1 MTRFVQPR
9 VKDGAVF
16 LCYDRM
22 SAAVW
27 PLGRVGQLAH
37 DWQRCGT
44 LEAAAMEE
52 QGEKNIMAMRDKIE
66 HAIQNQPCTVKDLKS
81 KFGGDRGSDRKVM
94 EAVDQLV
101 HEAVICQRQ
110 GVFFTVRSG
119 RADKAL
125 LCKVVKLGKNFAFVM
140 LEDGTSDIFI
150 PGRFTR
156 GAMPG
161 DIVLVEKFEHPRVE
175 GSDEGEILA
184 ILEEKNDLVG
194 TARRIEG
201 RLKFVPD
208 DCPAISMQ
216 MMRDCEGG
224 AKDGDK
230 VAVEILQRGNR
241 QEDHRVGVAMR
252 FGSSDE
258 AKRCAKALLYAQDI
272 RSRFPDKVREEA
284 KKLENAE
291 VSEKD
296 TEGRMDLRALPIFTI
311 DSAETKDIDD
321 AISLTKTPEGGFELG
336 VHIADVSNYV
346 KPGSELDNEA
356 FNRATSVYYADQVVP
371 MLPKQLSN
379 GICSLNEG
387 VLRLAFS
394 CLMHLDKDGNL
405 IDYRF
410 VKSIIRSRVK
420 GVYSEINALLAGS
433 ADDELKGKYHEVL
446 SQLPAMKELY
456 GHRARLRKER
466 GCMDIE
472 SGEVKLILDED
483 GHCIDV
489 KKRTSG
495 ESEAMIEEFMLLA
508 NQCAAHFARVKQIP
522 FVYRVH
528 EEPNAEK
535 LERLHTLLQA
545 CGINDH
551 FAKDV
556 PTPKELSAILEGVR
570 GGPYEQIINTGMLR
584 CMSKAV
590 YEEKP
595 KGHYGLVLK
604 DYAHFTSP
612 IRRYPDLAIHR
623 IMTAQLKGMDKD
635 TMVLRYSDFAEK
647 ASKQSSER
655 EIIAMQIERKAEDCY
670 KAEYARRHL
679 GECYEGRISGVTQR
693 GLFIELDN
701 GVEGFVPASSL
712 TPSGTM
718 LTEGIRL
725 SDPVSGKN
733 WSLGDTMMI
742 TIVRADVN
750 LGKIDFEVAP
760 ASTK

>member
-1 MTRFVQPR
+1 
-9 VKDGAVF
+9 
-16 LCYDRM
+16 
-22 SAAVW
+22 
-27 PLGRVGQLAH
+27 
-37 DWQRCGT
+37 
-44 LEAAAMEE
+44 
-52 QGEKNIMAMRDKIE
+52 
-66 HAIQNQPCTVKDLKS
+66 
-81 KFGGDRGSDRKVM
+81 M
-94 EAVDQLV
+94 EALDELV
-101 HEAVICQRQ
+101 REAVVCQRQ

-150 PGRFTR
+150 PGRFTK

-161 DIVLVEKFEHPRVE
+161 DDVLVEKFEHPRVE
-175 GSDEGEILA
+175 GSDEGAILA
-184 ILEEKNDLVG
+184 ILTEKNDLVG
-194 TARRIEG
+194 TVRRVEG
-201 RLKFVPD
+201 RLRFVPD
-208 DCPAISMQ
+208 DCPAITMPLA
-216 MMRDCEGG
+216 RDCEGG

-230 VAVEILQRGNR
+230 VAVEILNRGNR

-258 AKRCAKALLYAQDI
+258 AKRCAKALLYAKDI
-272 RSRFPDKVREEA
+272 RTRFPDKVRDEA
-284 KKLENAE
+284 KKFEGAE

-296 TEGRMDLRALPIFTI
+296 CEGRMDLRALPIFTI

-321 AISLTKTPEGGFELG
+321 AISLTRTSDGGFELG

-346 KPGSELDNEA
+346 KPGTELDNEA
-356 FNRATSVYYADQVVP
+356 FSRATSVYYADQVVP
-371 MLPKQLSN
+371 MLPKALSN
-379 GICSLNEG
+379 GICSLNENE
-387 VLRLAFS
+387 LRLAFS
-394 CLMHLDKDGNL
+394 CLMRLDKEGNL
-405 IDYRF
+405 TDYRF

-420 GVYSEINALLAGS
+420 GVYSEINALLAGT
-433 ADDELKGKYHEVL
+433 ADTEIKAKYADVID
-446 SQLPAMKELY
+446 QLPAMKELY

-472 SGEVKLILDED
+472 SGEVKLILDEN
-483 GHCIDV
+483 GRCIDV

-495 ESEAMIEEFMLLA
+495 ESESMIEEFMLLA

-535 LERLHTLLQA
+535 LERLHALLQA

-556 PTPKELSAILEGVR
+556 PAPKELSAILEGVR
-570 GGPYEQIINTGMLR
+570 GTPYEQIINTGMLR
-584 CMSKAV
+584 CMSKAL

-623 IMTAQLKGMDKD
+623 IMTDMLKGTEKE
-635 TMVLRYSDFAEK
+635 TMILRYTDFAER

-655 EIIAMQIERKAEDCY
+655 EVIAMQIERKAEDCY

-679 GECYEGRISGVTQR
+679 GECYEGTISGVTQR

-712 TPSGTM
+712 TPSGTS
-718 LTEGIRL
+718 LTEGVRL
-725 SDPVSGKN
+725 TDPASGKT
-733 WSLGDTMMI
+733 WSLGDKMMI

-760 ASTK
+760 AAKA

>member
-1 MTRFVQPR
+1 
-9 VKDGAVF
+9 
-16 LCYDRM
+16 M
-22 SAAVW
+22 S
-27 PLGRVGQLAH
+27 
-37 DWQRCGT
+37 
-44 LEAAAMEE
+44 
-52 QGEKNIMAMRDKIE
+52 MRDKIE
-66 HAIQNQPCTVKDLKS
+66 HAIQNQPCTVKELKQ
-81 KFGGDRGSDRKVM
+81 KFGGERGADRKVM
-94 EAVDQLV
+94 EALDELV
-101 HEAVICQRQ
+101 REAVVCQRQ

-150 PGRFTR
+150 PGRFTK

-161 DIVLVEKFEHPRVE
+161 DDVLVEKFEHPRVE
-175 GSDEGEILA
+175 GSDEGAILA
-184 ILEEKNDLVG
+184 ILTEKNDLVG
-194 TARRIEG
+194 TVRRVEG
-201 RLKFVPD
+201 RLRFVPD
-208 DCPAISMQ
+208 DCPAITMPLA
-216 MMRDCEGG
+216 RDCEGG

-230 VAVEILQRGNR
+230 VAVEILNRGSR

-258 AKRCAKALLYAQDI
+258 AKRCAKALLYAKDI
-272 RSRFPDKVREEA
+272 RTRFPDKVRDEA
-284 KKLENAE
+284 KKFEGAE

-296 TEGRMDLRALPIFTI
+296 CEGRMDLRALPIFTI

-321 AISLTKTPEGGFELG
+321 AISLTRTSDGGFELG

-346 KPGSELDNEA
+346 KPGTELDNEA
-356 FNRATSVYYADQVVP
+356 FSRATSVYYADQVVP
-371 MLPKQLSN
+371 MLPKALSN
-379 GICSLNEG
+379 GICSLNENE
-387 VLRLAFS
+387 LRLAFS
-394 CLMHLDKDGNL
+394 CLMRLDKEGNL
-405 IDYRF
+405 TDYRF

-420 GVYSEINALLAGS
+420 GVYSEINALLAGT
-433 ADDELKGKYHEVL
+433 ADAEIKAKYADVID
-446 SQLPAMKELY
+446 QLPAMKELY

-472 SGEVKLILDED
+472 SGEVKLILDEN
-483 GHCIDV
+483 GRCIDV

-495 ESEAMIEEFMLLA
+495 ESESMIEEFMLLA

-535 LERLHTLLQA
+535 LERLHALLQA

-570 GGPYEQIINTGMLR
+570 GTPYEQIVNTGMLR
-584 CMSKAV
+584 CMSKAL

-623 IMTAQLKGMDKD
+623 IMTDLLKGTEKE
-635 TMVLRYSDFAEK
+635 TIILRYTDFAER

-655 EIIAMQIERKAEDCY
+655 EVIAMQIERKAEDCY

-679 GECYEGRISGVTQR
+679 GECYEGTISGVTQR

-712 TPSGTM
+712 TPSGTS
-718 LTEGIRL
+718 LTEGVRL
-725 SDPVSGKN
+725 TDPASGKT
-733 WSLGDTMMI
+733 WSLGDRMMI
-742 TIVRADVN
+742 TIVRTDVN

-760 ASTK
+760 AAKA

>member
-1 MTRFVQPR
+1 
-9 VKDGAVF
+9 
-16 LCYDRM
+16 
-22 SAAVW
+22 
-27 PLGRVGQLAH
+27 
-37 DWQRCGT
+37 
-44 LEAAAMEE
+44 
-52 QGEKNIMAMRDKIE
+52 MRDKIE
-66 HAIQNQPCTVKDLKS
+66 HAIQNQPCTVKELKQ
-81 KFGGDRGSDRKVM
+81 KFGGERGADRKVM
-94 EAVDQLV
+94 EALDELV
-101 HEAVICQRQ
+101 REAVVCQRQ

-150 PGRFTR
+150 PGRFTK

-161 DIVLVEKFEHPRVE
+161 DDVLVEKFEHPRVE
-175 GSDEGEILA
+175 GSDEGAILA
-184 ILEEKNDLVG
+184 ILTEKNDLVG
-194 TARRIEG
+194 TVRRVEG
-201 RLKFVPD
+201 RLRFVPD
-208 DCPAISMQ
+208 DCPAITMPLA
-216 MMRDCEGG
+216 RDCEGG

-230 VAVEILQRGNR
+230 VAVEILNRGNR

-258 AKRCAKALLYAQDI
+258 AKRCAKALLYAKDI
-272 RSRFPDKVREEA
+272 RTRFPDKVRDEA
-284 KKLENAE
+284 KKFEGAE

-296 TEGRMDLRALPIFTI
+296 CEGRMDLRTLPIFTI

-321 AISLTKTPEGGFELG
+321 AISLTRTSDGGFELG

-346 KPGSELDNEA
+346 KPGTELDNEA
-356 FNRATSVYYADQVVP
+356 FSRATSVYYADQVVP
-371 MLPKQLSN
+371 MLPKALSN
-379 GICSLNEG
+379 GICSLNENE
-387 VLRLAFS
+387 LRLAFS
-394 CLMHLDKDGNL
+394 CLMRLDKDGGL
-405 IDYRF
+405 TDYRF

-420 GVYSEINALLAGS
+420 GVYSEINALLAGT
-433 ADDELKGKYHEVL
+433 ADAEIKAKYADVID
-446 SQLPAMKELY
+446 QLPAMKELY

-472 SGEVKLILDED
+472 SGEVKLILDEN
-483 GHCIDV
+483 GRCIDV

-495 ESEAMIEEFMLLA
+495 ESESMIEEFMLLA

-535 LERLHTLLQA
+535 LERLHALLQA

-570 GGPYEQIINTGMLR
+570 GTPYEQIINTGMLR
-584 CMSKAV
+584 CMSKAL

-623 IMTAQLKGMDKD
+623 IMTDMLKGTEKE
-635 TMVLRYSDFAEK
+635 TMILRYTDFAER

-655 EIIAMQIERKAEDCY
+655 EVIAMQIERKAEDCY

-679 GECYEGRISGVTQR
+679 GECYEGTISGVTQR

-712 TPSGTM
+712 TPSGTS
-718 LTEGIRL
+718 LTEGVRL
-725 SDPVSGKN
+725 TDPASGKT
-733 WSLGDTMMI
+733 WSLGDKMMI

-760 ASTK
+760 AAKA

>member
-1 MTRFVQPR
+1 
-9 VKDGAVF
+9 
-16 LCYDRM
+16 
-22 SAAVW
+22 
-27 PLGRVGQLAH
+27 
-37 DWQRCGT
+37 
-44 LEAAAMEE
+44 
-52 QGEKNIMAMRDKIE
+52 MRDKIE
-66 HAIQNQPCTVKDLKS
+66 HAIQNQPCTVKELKQ
-81 KFGGDRGSDRKVM
+81 KFGGERGADRKVM
-94 EAVDQLV
+94 EALDELV
-101 HEAVICQRQ
+101 REAVVCQRQ

-150 PGRFTR
+150 PGRFTK

-161 DIVLVEKFEHPRVE
+161 DDVLVEKFEHPRVE
-175 GSDEGEILA
+175 GSDEGAILA
-184 ILEEKNDLVG
+184 ILTEKNDLVG
-194 TARRIEG
+194 TVRRVEG
-201 RLKFVPD
+201 RLRFVPD
-208 DCPAISMQ
+208 DCPAITMPLA
-216 MMRDCEGG
+216 RDCEGG

-230 VAVEILQRGNR
+230 VAVEILNRGSR

-258 AKRCAKALLYAQDI
+258 AKRCAKALLYAKDI
-272 RSRFPDKVREEA
+272 RTRFPDKVRDEA
-284 KKLENAE
+284 KKFEGAE

-296 TEGRMDLRALPIFTI
+296 CEGRMDLRALPIFTI

-321 AISLTKTPEGGFELG
+321 AISLTRTSDGGFELG

-346 KPGSELDNEA
+346 KPGTELDNEA
-356 FNRATSVYYADQVVP
+356 FSRATSVYYADQVVP
-371 MLPKQLSN
+371 MLPKALSN
-379 GICSLNEG
+379 GICSLNENE
-387 VLRLAFS
+387 LRLAFS
-394 CLMHLDKDGNL
+394 CLMRLDKEGNL
-405 IDYRF
+405 TDYRF

-420 GVYSEINALLAGS
+420 GVYSEINALLAGT
-433 ADDELKGKYHEVL
+433 ADAEIKAKYADVID
-446 SQLPAMKELY
+446 QLPAMKELY
-456 GHRARLRKER
+456 GHRARLRRER

-472 SGEVKLILDED
+472 SGEVKLILDEN
-483 GHCIDV
+483 GRCIDV

-495 ESEAMIEEFMLLA
+495 ESESMIEEFMLLA

-535 LERLHTLLQA
+535 LERLHALLQA

-570 GGPYEQIINTGMLR
+570 GTPYEQIINTGMLR
-584 CMSKAV
+584 CMSKAL

-623 IMTAQLKGMDKD
+623 IMTDLLKGTEKE
-635 TMVLRYSDFAEK
+635 TMILRYTDFSER

-655 EIIAMQIERKAEDCY
+655 EVIAMQIERKAEDCY

-679 GECYEGRISGVTQR
+679 GECYEGTISGVTQR

-712 TPSGTM
+712 TPSGTS
-718 LTEGIRL
+718 LTEGVRL
-725 SDPVSGKN
+725 TDPASGKT
-733 WSLGDTMMI
+733 WSLGDRMMI

-760 ASTK
+760 AAKA

>member
-1 MTRFVQPR
+1 
-9 VKDGAVF
+9 
-16 LCYDRM
+16 
-22 SAAVW
+22 
-27 PLGRVGQLAH
+27 
-37 DWQRCGT
+37 
-44 LEAAAMEE
+44 
-52 QGEKNIMAMRDKIE
+52 MAIRDKIE
-66 HAIQNQPCTVKDLKS
+66 HAIQMQPCTVKTLKAR
-81 KFGGDRGSDRKVM
+81 FGGDRAADRKVM
-94 EAVDQLV
+94 EALDELV
-101 HEAVICQRQ
+101 RQAVVCQRQ

-119 RADKAL
+119 RAEKAL

-140 LEDGTSDIFI
+140 LEDGQSDVFI

-161 DIVLVEKFEHPRVE
+161 DQVLVEKFAHPRVE

-184 ILEEKNDLVG
+184 ILTEHNNLVG
-194 TARRIEG
+194 TAKRIDG

-216 MMRDCEGG
+216 LMRGSEGG

-230 VAVEILQRGNR
+230 VAVEILQRGTR
-241 QEDHRVGVAMR
+241 QEDHRVGVTMR
-252 FGSSDE
+252 FGSADE

-272 RSRFPDKVREEA
+272 RGRFPEEVREEA
-284 KKLENAE
+284 KKLEDAA
-291 VSEKD
+291 VSEAD
-296 TEGRMDLRALPIFTI
+296 TKGRLDLRGLPIFTI
-311 DSAETKDIDD
+311 DSASTKDIDD
-321 AISLTKTPEGGFELG
+321 AISLTRTPEGGFELG
-336 VHIADVSNYV
+336 VHIADVSHYV
-346 KPGSELDNEA
+346 RPGTETDNEA
-356 FNRATSVYYADQVVP
+356 FRCATSVYYADQVVP
-371 MLPKQLSN
+371 MLPKALSN

-387 VLRLAFS
+387 ELRLAFS
-394 CLMHLDKDGNL
+394 CLMRLDNNGEL
-405 IDYRF
+405 TDYRF
-410 VKSIIRSRVK
+410 VKSVIRSRVK

-433 ADDELKGKYHEVL
+433 TDPELQAKYAEV
-446 SQLPAMKELY
+446 SEQLPAMKELY
-456 GHRARLRKER
+456 GHRARLRRER

-472 SGEVKLILDED
+472 SGEVKLILDEE
-483 GHCIDV
+483 GRCIDV
-489 KKRTSG
+489 QKRTSG

-535 LERLHTLLQA
+535 LERLHALLTA

-556 PTPKELSAILEGVR
+556 PAPKELSAILEGVR
-570 GGPYEQIINTGMLR
+570 GTAYEQIINTGMLR
-584 CMSKAV
+584 CMSKAQ
-590 YEEKP
+590 YEAKP

-623 IMTAQLKGMDKD
+623 ILTDLLSGTDKETMT
-635 TMVLRYSDFAEK
+635 LRYTDFAEQ
-647 ASKQSSER
+647 AAKQSSER
-655 EIIAMQIERKAEDCY
+655 EVIAMQIERKAEDCY

-679 GECYEGRISGVTQR
+679 GGSYEGSISGVTQR
-693 GLFIELDN
+693 GLFVEMDN

-712 TPSGTM
+712 TAAGTL

-733 WSLGDTMMI
+733 WNLGDRMMI

-750 LGKIDFEVAP
+750 LGKVDFEP
-760 ASTK
+760 AQAKG

>member
-1 MTRFVQPR
+1 
-9 VKDGAVF
+9 
-16 LCYDRM
+16 
-22 SAAVW
+22 
-27 PLGRVGQLAH
+27 
-37 DWQRCGT
+37 
-44 LEAAAMEE
+44 
-52 QGEKNIMAMRDKIE
+52 MRDKIE
-66 HAIQNQPCTVKDLKS
+66 HAIQNQPCTVKELKQ
-81 KFGGDRGSDRKVM
+81 KFGGERGADRKVM
-94 EAVDQLV
+94 EALDELV
-101 HEAVICQRQ
+101 REAVVCQRQ

-150 PGRFTR
+150 PGRFTK

-161 DIVLVEKFEHPRVE
+161 DDVLVEKFEHPRVE
-175 GSDEGEILA
+175 GSDEGAILA
-184 ILEEKNDLVG
+184 ILTEKNDLVG
-194 TARRIEG
+194 TVRRVEG
-201 RLKFVPD
+201 RLRFVPD
-208 DCPAISMQ
+208 DCPAITMPLA
-216 MMRDCEGG
+216 RDCEGG

-230 VAVEILQRGNR
+230 VAVEILNRGNR

-258 AKRCAKALLYAQDI
+258 AKRCAKALLYAKDI
-272 RSRFPDKVREEA
+272 RTRFPDKVRDEA
-284 KKLENAE
+284 KKFEGAE

-296 TEGRMDLRALPIFTI
+296 CEGRMDLRALPIFTI

-321 AISLTKTPEGGFELG
+321 AISLTRTSDGGFELG

-346 KPGSELDNEA
+346 KPGTELDNEA
-356 FNRATSVYYADQVVP
+356 FSRATSVYYADQVVP
-371 MLPKQLSN
+371 MLPKALSN
-379 GICSLNEG
+379 GICSLNENE
-387 VLRLAFS
+387 LRLAFS
-394 CLMHLDKDGNL
+394 CLMRLDKEGNL
-405 IDYRF
+405 TDYRF

-420 GVYSEINALLAGS
+420 GVYSEINALLAGT
-433 ADDELKGKYHEVL
+433 ADAEIKAKYADVID
-446 SQLPAMKELY
+446 QLPAMKELY

-535 LERLHTLLQA
+535 LERLHALLQA

-570 GGPYEQIINTGMLR
+570 GTPYEQIINTGMLR
-584 CMSKAV
+584 CMSKAL

-623 IMTAQLKGMDKD
+623 IMTDMLKGTEKE
-635 TMVLRYSDFAEK
+635 TMILRYTDFAER

-655 EIIAMQIERKAEDCY
+655 EVIAMQIERKAEDCY

-679 GECYEGRISGVTQR
+679 GECYEGTISGVTQR

-712 TPSGTM
+712 TPSGTS
-718 LTEGIRL
+718 LTEGVRL
-725 SDPVSGKN
+725 TDPASGKT
-733 WSLGDTMMI
+733 WSLGDKMMI

-760 ASTK
+760 AAKA

>member
-1 MTRFVQPR
+1 MT
-9 VKDGAVF
+9 
-16 LCYDRM
+16 
-22 SAAVW
+22 
-27 PLGRVGQLAH
+27 PLQ
-37 DWQRCGT
+37 
-44 LEAAAMEE
+44 
-52 QGEKNIMAMRDKIE
+52 KNILAACKHRPQTLRE
-66 HAIQNQPCTVKDLKS
+66 LQNALQVDNSRLRNTVTGMVATGMLSARNGTYVPGFAVMENTDAPAGIPCTL
-81 KFGGDRGSDRKVM
+81 
-94 EAVDQLV
+94 
-101 HEAVICQRQ
+101 
-110 GVFFTVRSG
+110 
-119 RADKAL
+119 
-125 LCKVVKLGKNFAFVM
+125 VKLAARFGFASRD
-140 LEDGTSDIFI
+140 DGTGDIFI
-150 PGRFTR
+150 PGRALH
-156 GAMPG
+156 GAMPQ
-161 DIVLVEKFEHPRVE
+161 DKIIIKLFDHPRVE
-175 GSDEGEILA
+175 GSAEGEVVEVTTPHNTFA
-184 ILEEKNDLVG
+184 G
-194 TARRIEG
+194 TIVLTEDG
-201 RLKFVPD
+201 RLAVEPD
-208 DCPAISMQ
+208 GC
-216 MMRDCEGG
+216 RDVRIVLDKKGVNG
-224 AKDGDK
+224 AQLGDK
-230 VAVEILQRGNR
+230 VGAILTNRGQRHM
-241 QEDHRVGVAMR
+241 DHRCAVAER
-252 FGSSDE
+252 FGTSDRAAE
-258 AKRCAKALLYAQDI
+258 CAKAVLYGRDVRQE
-272 RSRFPDKVREEA
+272 FPEEVLA
-284 KKLENAE
+284 EAHAYDNALIDPAE
-291 VSEKD
+291 AAH
-296 TEGRMDLRALPIFTI
+296 RADLRGLPIFTI

-321 AISLTKTPEGGFELG
+321 AISLMKTQNGGYELG
-336 VHIADVSNYV
+336 VHIADVSHYV
-346 KPGSELDNEA
+346 RPDTALDKEA
-356 FNRATSVYYADQVVP
+356 YERATSIYYADKVIP
-371 MLPKQLSN
+371 MLPTQLSN

-387 VLRLAFS
+387 EERLAFS
-394 CLMHLDKDGNL
+394 CLMQLDESGN
-405 IDYRF
+405 IHSYQF
-410 VKSIIRSRVK
+410 VKSVIRSRVK
-420 GVYSEINALLAGS
+420 GVYKEINALLDGS
-433 ADDELKGKYHEVL
+433 NDPALVTKYKDVMA
-446 SQLPAMKELY
+446 QLPAMTELY
-456 GHRARLRKER
+456 EKRLALRKAR
-466 GCMDIE
+466 GAMDIE
-472 SGEVKLILDED
+472 SDEAKLVMDEEGRCVD
-483 GHCIDV
+483 IV
-489 KKRTSG
+489 KRTRG
-495 ESEAMIEEFMLLA
+495 VSECMIEEFMLLA

-760 ASTK
+760 ASAK

>member
-1 MTRFVQPR
+1 
-9 VKDGAVF
+9 
-16 LCYDRM
+16 
-22 SAAVW
+22 
-27 PLGRVGQLAH
+27 
-37 DWQRCGT
+37 
-44 LEAAAMEE
+44 
-52 QGEKNIMAMRDKIE
+52 MRDKIE
-66 HAIQNQPCTVKDLKS
+66 HAIQNQPCTVKELKQ
-81 KFGGDRGSDRKVM
+81 KFGGERGADRKVM
-94 EAVDQLV
+94 EALDELV
-101 HEAVICQRQ
+101 REAVVCQRQ

-150 PGRFTR
+150 PGRFTK

-161 DIVLVEKFEHPRVE
+161 DDVLVEKFEHPRVE
-175 GSDEGEILA
+175 GSDEGAILA
-184 ILEEKNDLVG
+184 ILTEKNDLVG
-194 TARRIEG
+194 TVRRVEG
-201 RLKFVPD
+201 RLRFVPD
-208 DCPAISMQ
+208 DCPAITMPLA
-216 MMRDCEGG
+216 RDCEGG

-230 VAVEILQRGNR
+230 VAVEILNRGNR

-258 AKRCAKALLYAQDI
+258 AKRCAKALLYAKDI
-272 RSRFPDKVREEA
+272 RTRFPDKVRDEA
-284 KKLENAE
+284 KKFEGAE

-296 TEGRMDLRALPIFTI
+296 CEGRMDLRALPIFTI

-321 AISLTKTPEGGFELG
+321 AISLTRTSDGGFELG

-346 KPGSELDNEA
+346 KPGTELDNEA
-356 FNRATSVYYADQVVP
+356 FSRATSVYYADQVVP
-371 MLPKQLSN
+371 MLPKALSN
-379 GICSLNEG
+379 GICSLNENE
-387 VLRLAFS
+387 LRLAFS
-394 CLMHLDKDGNL
+394 CLMRLDKEGNL
-405 IDYRF
+405 TDYRF

-420 GVYSEINALLAGS
+420 GVYSEINALLAGT
-433 ADDELKGKYHEVL
+433 ADAEIKAKYADVID
-446 SQLPAMKELY
+446 QLPAMKELY

-472 SGEVKLILDED
+472 SGEVKLILDEN
-483 GHCIDV
+483 GRCIDV

-495 ESEAMIEEFMLLA
+495 ESESMIEEFMLLA

-535 LERLHTLLQA
+535 LERLHALLQA

-570 GGPYEQIINTGMLR
+570 GTPYEQIINTGMLR
-584 CMSKAV
+584 CMSKAL

-623 IMTAQLKGMDKD
+623 IMTDMLKGTEKE
-635 TMVLRYSDFAEK
+635 TMILRYTDFAER

-655 EIIAMQIERKAEDCY
+655 EVIAMQIERKAEDCY

-679 GECYEGRISGVTQR
+679 GECYEGTISGVTQR

-712 TPSGTM
+712 TPSGTS
-718 LTEGIRL
+718 LTEGVRL
-725 SDPVSGKN
+725 TDPASGKT
-733 WSLGDTMMI
+733 WSLGDKMMI

-750 LGKIDFEVAP
+750 LGKIDFEAAP
-760 ASTK
+760 AAKA

>member
-1 MTRFVQPR
+1 
-9 VKDGAVF
+9 
-16 LCYDRM
+16 M
-22 SAAVW
+22 S
-27 PLGRVGQLAH
+27 
-37 DWQRCGT
+37 
-44 LEAAAMEE
+44 
-52 QGEKNIMAMRDKIE
+52 MRDKIE
-66 HAIQNQPCTVKDLKS
+66 HAIQNQPCTVKELKQ
-81 KFGGDRGSDRKVM
+81 KFGGERGADRKVM
-94 EAVDQLV
+94 EALDELV
-101 HEAVICQRQ
+101 REAVVCQRQ

-150 PGRFTR
+150 PGRFTK

-161 DIVLVEKFEHPRVE
+161 DDVLVEKFEHPRVE
-175 GSDEGEILA
+175 GSDEGAILA
-184 ILEEKNDLVG
+184 ILTEKNDLVG
-194 TARRIEG
+194 TVRRVEG
-201 RLKFVPD
+201 RLRFVPD
-208 DCPAISMQ
+208 DCPAITMPLA
-216 MMRDCEGG
+216 RDCEGG

-230 VAVEILQRGNR
+230 VAVEILNRGNR

-258 AKRCAKALLYAQDI
+258 AKRCAKALLYAKDI
-272 RSRFPDKVREEA
+272 RTRFPDKVRDEA
-284 KKLENAE
+284 KKFEGAE

-296 TEGRMDLRALPIFTI
+296 CEGRMDLRALPIFTI

-321 AISLTKTPEGGFELG
+321 AISLTRTSDGGFELG

-346 KPGSELDNEA
+346 KPGTELDNEA
-356 FNRATSVYYADQVVP
+356 FSRATSVYYADQVVP
-371 MLPKQLSN
+371 MLPKALSN
-379 GICSLNEG
+379 GICSLNENE
-387 VLRLAFS
+387 LRLAFS
-394 CLMHLDKDGNL
+394 CLMRLDKEGNL
-405 IDYRF
+405 TDYRF

-420 GVYSEINALLAGS
+420 GVYSEINALLAGT
-433 ADDELKGKYHEVL
+433 ADAEIKAKYADVID
-446 SQLPAMKELY
+446 QLPAMKELY

-472 SGEVKLILDED
+472 SGEVKLILDEN
-483 GHCIDV
+483 GRCIDV

-495 ESEAMIEEFMLLA
+495 ESESMIEEFMLLA

-535 LERLHTLLQA
+535 LERLHALLQA

-570 GGPYEQIINTGMLR
+570 GTPYEQIINTGMLR
-584 CMSKAV
+584 YMSKAL

-623 IMTAQLKGMDKD
+623 IMTDMLKGTEKE
-635 TMVLRYSDFAEK
+635 TMILRYTDFAER

-655 EIIAMQIERKAEDCY
+655 EVIAMQIERKAEDCY

-679 GECYEGRISGVTQR
+679 GECYEGTISGVTQR

-712 TPSGTM
+712 TPSGTS
-718 LTEGIRL
+718 LTEGVRL
-725 SDPVSGKN
+725 TDPASGKT
-733 WSLGDTMMI
+733 WSLGDKMMI

-760 ASTK
+760 AAKA

>member
-1 MTRFVQPR
+1 
-9 VKDGAVF
+9 
-16 LCYDRM
+16 
-22 SAAVW
+22 
-27 PLGRVGQLAH
+27 
-37 DWQRCGT
+37 
-44 LEAAAMEE
+44 
-52 QGEKNIMAMRDKIE
+52 MALREKIE
-66 HAIQNQPCTVKDLKS
+66 HAIQNQPCSVKDLKS
-81 KFGGDRGSDRKVM
+81 RFGGDRGADRKVM
-94 EAVDQLV
+94 EALDALV
-101 HEAVICQRQ
+101 HDGVICQRQ

-119 RADKAL
+119 RAEKAL

-161 DIVLVEKFEHPRVE
+161 DDVLVEKFAHPRVE

-184 ILEEKNDLVG
+184 VLTEKNDLVG
-194 TARRIEG
+194 TVRRIEG

-216 MMRDCEGG
+216 LMRDCEGG

-230 VAVEILQRGNR
+230 VAVEILLRGSR

-258 AKRCAKALLYAQDI
+258 AKRCAKALLYAKDI
-272 RSRFPDKVREEA
+272 RTRFPEKVRDEA
-284 KKLENAE
+284 KKFEDLTI
-291 VSEKD
+291 SEK
-296 TEGRMDLRALPIFTI
+296 EMKGRMDLRALPIFTI

-321 AISLTKTPEGGFELG
+321 AISLTRTSEGGFELG

-346 KPGSELDNEA
+346 KPGTELDNEA
-356 FNRATSVYYADQVVP
+356 FSRATSVYYADQVVP
-371 MLPKQLSN
+371 MLPKALSN
-379 GICSLNEG
+379 GICSLNEKE
-387 VLRLAFS
+387 VRLAFS
-394 CLMHLDKDGNL
+394 CLMRLDPDGNL
-405 IDYRF
+405 TDYRF
-410 VKSIIRSRVK
+410 VKSVICSRVK
-420 GVYSEINALLAGS
+420 GVYAEINALLAGT
-433 ADDELKGKYHEVL
+433 ADAEIQAKYAEVL
-446 SQLPAMKELY
+446 DQLPAMKELY

-535 LERLHTLLQA
+535 LERLHALLQA

-551 FAKDV
+551 FAKEV

-570 GGPYEQIINTGMLR
+570 GTPYEQIINTGMLR
-584 CMSKAV
+584 CMSKAL

-623 IMTAQLKGMDKD
+623 IMTDVLNGMDKE
-635 TMVLRYSDFAEK
+635 TAILKYTDFAEK

-655 EIIAMQIERKAEDCY
+655 EVIAMQIERKAEDCY

-679 GECYEGRISGVTQR
+679 GECYEGTISGVTQR
-693 GLFIELDN
+693 GLFIELEN

-712 TPSGTM
+712 TPSGTT
-718 LTEGIRL
+718 LTEGVRL
-725 SDPVSGKN
+725 ADPVSGKS
-733 WSLGDTMMI
+733 WSLGDSMMI

-760 ASTK
+760 AAKQ

>member
-1 MTRFVQPR
+1 MALRE
-9 VKDGAVF
+9 K
-16 LCYDRM
+16 
-22 SAAVW
+22 
-27 PLGRVGQLAH
+27 
-37 DWQRCGT
+37 
-44 LEAAAMEE
+44 LEHM
-52 QGEKNIMAMRDKIE
+52 
-66 HAIQNQPCTVKDLKS
+66 IQNQPCTVKDMKA
-81 KFGGDRGSDRKVM
+81 KFGGDRGADRKVM
-94 EAVDQLV
+94 EALDQLI
-101 HEAVICQRQ
+101 HDAVICQRQ

-119 RADKAL
+119 RAEKAL

-140 LEDGTSDIFI
+140 LDDGTSDIFI

-161 DIVLVEKFEHPRVE
+161 DEVLVEKFAHPRVE

-184 ILEEKNDLVG
+184 VLTEHNEMVG

-216 MMRDCEGG
+216 LMRDCEGG

-258 AKRCAKALLYAQDI
+258 AKRCAKALLYAKDI
-272 RSRFPDKVREEA
+272 HTRFPDKVRDEA
-284 KKLENAE
+284 KKFEDMSI
-291 VSEKD
+291 SEADCK
-296 TEGRMDLRALPIFTI
+296 GRMDLRALPIFTI

-321 AISLTKTPEGGFELG
+321 AISLTRTSEGGFELG
-336 VHIADVSNYV
+336 VHIADVSHYV
-346 KPGSELDNEA
+346 TPGTELDNEA

-371 MLPKQLSN
+371 MLPKSLSN
-379 GICSLNEG
+379 GICSLNEKE
-387 VLRLAFS
+387 LRLAFS
-394 CLMHLDKDGNL
+394 CLMRLDKDGNL
-405 IDYRF
+405 TDYKF
-410 VKSIIRSRVK
+410 VKSVICSRVK
-420 GVYSEINALLAGS
+420 GVYSEINALLAGT
-433 ADDELKGKYHEVL
+433 ADADIQAKYAEVAD
-446 SQLPAMKELY
+446 QLPAMKELY

-472 SGEVKLILDED
+472 SGEVKLILDEN

-495 ESEAMIEEFMLLA
+495 ESESMIEEFMLLA

-551 FAKDV
+551 FAKEV
-556 PTPKELSAILEGVR
+556 PVPKELSAILEGVR
-570 GGPYEQIINTGMLR
+570 GTPYEQIINTGMLR
-584 CMSKAV
+584 CMSKAL

-623 IMTAQLKGMDKD
+623 ILTDLLQGTDKE
-635 TMVLRYSDFAEK
+635 TMILRYTDFAQQ

-655 EIIAMQIERKAEDCY
+655 EVVAMQIERKAEDYY

-679 GECYEGRISGVTQR
+679 GECYEGTISGVTQR

-712 TPSGTM
+712 TPSGTS
-718 LTEGIRL
+718 LTEGVRL
-725 SDPVSGKN
+725 TDPVSGKS
-733 WSLGDTMMI
+733 WSLGDKMMI

-760 ASTK
+760 AAKN

>member
-1 MTRFVQPR
+1 
-9 VKDGAVF
+9 
-16 LCYDRM
+16 M
-22 SAAVW
+22 S
-27 PLGRVGQLAH
+27 
-37 DWQRCGT
+37 
-44 LEAAAMEE
+44 
-52 QGEKNIMAMRDKIE
+52 MRDKIE
-66 HAIQNQPCTVKDLKS
+66 HAIQNQPCTVKELKQ
-81 KFGGDRGSDRKVM
+81 KFGGERGADRKVM
-94 EAVDQLV
+94 EALDELV
-101 HEAVICQRQ
+101 REAVVCQRQ

-150 PGRFTR
+150 PGRFTK

-161 DIVLVEKFEHPRVE
+161 DDVLVEKFEHPRVE
-175 GSDEGEILA
+175 GSDEGAILA
-184 ILEEKNDLVG
+184 ILTEKNDLVG
-194 TARRIEG
+194 TVRRVEG
-201 RLKFVPD
+201 RLRFVPD
-208 DCPAISMQ
+208 DCPAITMPLA
-216 MMRDCEGG
+216 RDCEGG

-230 VAVEILQRGNR
+230 VAVEILNRGNR

-258 AKRCAKALLYAQDI
+258 AKRCAKALLYAKDI
-272 RSRFPDKVREEA
+272 RTRFPDKVRDEA
-284 KKLENAE
+284 KKFEGAE

-296 TEGRMDLRALPIFTI
+296 CEGRMDLRALPIFTI

-321 AISLTKTPEGGFELG
+321 AISLTRTSDGGFELG

-346 KPGSELDNEA
+346 KPGTELDNEA
-356 FNRATSVYYADQVVP
+356 FSRATSVYYADQVVP
-371 MLPKQLSN
+371 MLPKALSN
-379 GICSLNEG
+379 GICSLNENE
-387 VLRLAFS
+387 LRLAFS
-394 CLMHLDKDGNL
+394 CLMRLDKEGNL
-405 IDYRF
+405 TDYRF

-420 GVYSEINALLAGS
+420 GVYSEINALLAGT
-433 ADDELKGKYHEVL
+433 ADAEIKAKYADVID
-446 SQLPAMKELY
+446 QLPAMKELY

-472 SGEVKLILDED
+472 SGEVKLILDEN
-483 GHCIDV
+483 GRCIDV

-495 ESEAMIEEFMLLA
+495 ESESMIEEFMLLA

-535 LERLHTLLQA
+535 LERLHALLQA

-570 GGPYEQIINTGMLR
+570 GTPYEQIVNTGMLR
-584 CMSKAV
+584 CMSKAL

-623 IMTAQLKGMDKD
+623 IMTDMLKGTEKE
-635 TMVLRYSDFAEK
+635 TMILRYTDFAER

-655 EIIAMQIERKAEDCY
+655 EVIAMQIERKAEDCY

-679 GECYEGRISGVTQR
+679 GECYEGTISGVTQR

-712 TPSGTM
+712 TPSGTS
-718 LTEGIRL
+718 LTEGVRL
-725 SDPVSGKN
+725 TDPASGKT
-733 WSLGDTMMI
+733 WSLGDKMMI

-760 ASTK
+760 AAKA

>member
-1 MTRFVQPR
+1 
-9 VKDGAVF
+9 
-16 LCYDRM
+16 
-22 SAAVW
+22 
-27 PLGRVGQLAH
+27 
-37 DWQRCGT
+37 
-44 LEAAAMEE
+44 
-52 QGEKNIMAMRDKIE
+52 MRDKIE
-66 HAIQNQPCTVKDLKS
+66 HAIQNQPCTVKELKQ
-81 KFGGDRGSDRKVM
+81 KFGGERGADRKVM
-94 EAVDQLV
+94 EALDELV
-101 HEAVICQRQ
+101 REAVVCQRQ

-150 PGRFTR
+150 PGRFTK

-161 DIVLVEKFEHPRVE
+161 DDVLVEKFEHPRVE
-175 GSDEGEILA
+175 GSDEGAILA
-184 ILEEKNDLVG
+184 ILTEKNDLVG
-194 TARRIEG
+194 TVRRVEG
-201 RLKFVPD
+201 RLRFVPD
-208 DCPAISMQ
+208 DCPAITMPLA
-216 MMRDCEGG
+216 RDCEGG

-230 VAVEILQRGNR
+230 VAVEILNRGNR

-258 AKRCAKALLYAQDI
+258 AKRCAKALLYAKDI
-272 RSRFPDKVREEA
+272 RTRFPDKVRDEA
-284 KKLENAE
+284 KKFEGAE

-296 TEGRMDLRALPIFTI
+296 CEGRMDLRALPIFTI

-321 AISLTKTPEGGFELG
+321 AISLTRTSDGGFELG

-346 KPGSELDNEA
+346 KPGTELDNEA
-356 FNRATSVYYADQVVP
+356 FSRATSVYYADQVVP
-371 MLPKQLSN
+371 MLPKALSN
-379 GICSLNEG
+379 GICSLNENE
-387 VLRLAFS
+387 LRLAFS
-394 CLMHLDKDGNL
+394 CLMRLDKEGNL
-405 IDYRF
+405 TDYRF

-420 GVYSEINALLAGS
+420 GVYSEINALLAGT
-433 ADDELKGKYHEVL
+433 ADAEIKAKYADVID
-446 SQLPAMKELY
+446 QLPAMKELY

-472 SGEVKLILDED
+472 SGEVKLILDEN
-483 GHCIDV
+483 GRCIDV

-495 ESEAMIEEFMLLA
+495 ESESMIEEFMLLA

-535 LERLHTLLQA
+535 LERLHALLQA

-570 GGPYEQIINTGMLR
+570 GTPYEQIINTGMLR
-584 CMSKAV
+584 CMSKAL

-623 IMTAQLKGMDKD
+623 IMTDMLKGTEKE
-635 TMVLRYSDFAEK
+635 TMILRYTDFAER

-655 EIIAMQIERKAEDCY
+655 EVIAMQIERKAEDCY

-679 GECYEGRISGVTQR
+679 GECYEGTISGVTQR

-712 TPSGTM
+712 TSSGTS
-718 LTEGIRL
+718 LTEGVRL
-725 SDPVSGKN
+725 TDPASGKT
-733 WSLGDTMMI
+733 WSLGDKMMI

-760 ASTK
+760 AAKA

>member
-1 MTRFVQPR
+1 
-9 VKDGAVF
+9 
-16 LCYDRM
+16 M
-22 SAAVW
+22 S
-27 PLGRVGQLAH
+27 
-37 DWQRCGT
+37 
-44 LEAAAMEE
+44 
-52 QGEKNIMAMRDKIE
+52 MRDKIE
-66 HAIQNQPCTVKDLKS
+66 HAIQNQPCTVKELKQ
-81 KFGGDRGSDRKVM
+81 KFGGERGADRKVM
-94 EAVDQLV
+94 EALDELV
-101 HEAVICQRQ
+101 REAVVCQRQ

-150 PGRFTR
+150 PGRFTK

-161 DIVLVEKFEHPRVE
+161 DDVLVEKFEHPRVE
-175 GSDEGEILA
+175 GSDEGAILA
-184 ILEEKNDLVG
+184 ILTEKNDLVG
-194 TARRIEG
+194 TVRRVEG
-201 RLKFVPD
+201 RLRFVPD
-208 DCPAISMQ
+208 DCPAITMPLA
-216 MMRDCEGG
+216 RDCEGG

-230 VAVEILQRGNR
+230 VAVEILNRGNR

-258 AKRCAKALLYAQDI
+258 AKRCAKALLYAKDI
-272 RSRFPDKVREEA
+272 RTRFPDKVRDEA
-284 KKLENAE
+284 KKFEGAE

-296 TEGRMDLRALPIFTI
+296 CEGRMDLRALPIFTI

-321 AISLTKTPEGGFELG
+321 AISLTRTSDGGFELG

-346 KPGSELDNEA
+346 KPGTELDNEA
-356 FNRATSVYYADQVVP
+356 FSRATSVYYADQVVP
-371 MLPKQLSN
+371 MLPKALSN
-379 GICSLNEG
+379 GICSLNENE
-387 VLRLAFS
+387 LRLAFS
-394 CLMHLDKDGNL
+394 CLMRLDKEGNL
-405 IDYRF
+405 TDYRF

-420 GVYSEINALLAGS
+420 GVYSEINALLAGT
-433 ADDELKGKYHEVL
+433 ADTEIKAKYADVID
-446 SQLPAMKELY
+446 QLPAMKELY

-472 SGEVKLILDED
+472 SGEVKLILDEN
-483 GHCIDV
+483 GRCIDV

-495 ESEAMIEEFMLLA
+495 ESESMIEEFMLLA

-570 GGPYEQIINTGMLR
+570 GTPYEQIINTGMLR
-584 CMSKAV
+584 CMSKAL

-623 IMTAQLKGMDKD
+623 IMTDMLKGTEKE
-635 TMVLRYSDFAEK
+635 TMILRYTDFAER

-655 EIIAMQIERKAEDCY
+655 EVIAMQIERKAEDCY

-679 GECYEGRISGVTQR
+679 GECYEGTISGVTQR

-712 TPSGTM
+712 TPSGTS
-718 LTEGIRL
+718 LTEGVRL
-725 SDPVSGKN
+725 TDPASGKT
-733 WSLGDTMMI
+733 WSLGDKMMI

-760 ASTK
+760 AAKA

>member
-1 MTRFVQPR
+1 
-9 VKDGAVF
+9 
-16 LCYDRM
+16 
-22 SAAVW
+22 
-27 PLGRVGQLAH
+27 
-37 DWQRCGT
+37 
-44 LEAAAMEE
+44 
-52 QGEKNIMAMRDKIE
+52 MRDKIE
-66 HAIQNQPCTVKDLKS
+66 HAIQNQPCTVKELKQ
-81 KFGGDRGSDRKVM
+81 KFGGERGADRKVM
-94 EAVDQLV
+94 EALDELV
-101 HEAVICQRQ
+101 REAVVCQRQ

-150 PGRFTR
+150 PGRFTK

-161 DIVLVEKFEHPRVE
+161 DDVLVEKFEHPRVE
-175 GSDEGEILA
+175 GSDEGAILA
-184 ILEEKNDLVG
+184 ILTEKNDLVG
-194 TARRIEG
+194 TVRRVEG
-201 RLKFVPD
+201 RLRFVPD
-208 DCPAISMQ
+208 DCPAITMPLA
-216 MMRDCEGG
+216 RDCEGG

-230 VAVEILQRGNR
+230 VAVEILNRGSR

-258 AKRCAKALLYAQDI
+258 AKRCAKALLYAKDI
-272 RSRFPDKVREEA
+272 RTRFPDKVRDEA
-284 KKLENAE
+284 KKFEGAE

-296 TEGRMDLRALPIFTI
+296 GEGRMDLRALPIFTI

-321 AISLTKTPEGGFELG
+321 AISLTRTSDGGFELG

-346 KPGSELDNEA
+346 KPGTELDNEA
-356 FNRATSVYYADQVVP
+356 FSRATSVYYADQVVP
-371 MLPKQLSN
+371 MLPKALSN
-379 GICSLNEG
+379 GICSLNENE
-387 VLRLAFS
+387 LRLAFS
-394 CLMHLDKDGNL
+394 CLMRLDKGGDL
-405 IDYRF
+405 TDYRF

-420 GVYSEINALLAGS
+420 GVYSEINALLAGT
-433 ADDELKGKYHEVL
+433 ADAEIKAKYADVID
-446 SQLPAMKELY
+446 QLPAMKELY

-472 SGEVKLILDED
+472 SGEVKLILDEN
-483 GHCIDV
+483 GRCIDV

-495 ESEAMIEEFMLLA
+495 ESESMIEEFMLLA

-535 LERLHTLLQA
+535 LERLHALLQA

-570 GGPYEQIINTGMLR
+570 GTPYEQIVNTGMLR
-584 CMSKAV
+584 CMSKAL

-623 IMTAQLKGMDKD
+623 IMTDMLKGTEKE
-635 TMVLRYSDFAEK
+635 TMILRYTDFAER

-655 EIIAMQIERKAEDCY
+655 EVIAMQIERKAEDCY

-679 GECYEGRISGVTQR
+679 GECYEGTVSGVTQR

-712 TPSGTM
+712 TPSGTS
-718 LTEGIRL
+718 LTEGVRL
-725 SDPVSGKN
+725 TDPASGKT
-733 WSLGDTMMI
+733 WSLGDKMMI

-760 ASTK
+760 AAKA

>member
-1 MTRFVQPR
+1 
-9 VKDGAVF
+9 
-16 LCYDRM
+16 M
-22 SAAVW
+22 S
-27 PLGRVGQLAH
+27 
-37 DWQRCGT
+37 
-44 LEAAAMEE
+44 
-52 QGEKNIMAMRDKIE
+52 MRDKIE
-66 HAIQNQPCTVKDLKS
+66 HAIQNQPCTVKELKQ
-81 KFGGDRGSDRKVM
+81 KFGGERGADRKVM
-94 EAVDQLV
+94 EALDELV
-101 HEAVICQRQ
+101 REAVVCQRQ

-150 PGRFTR
+150 PGRFTK

-161 DIVLVEKFEHPRVE
+161 DDVLVEKFEHPRVE
-175 GSDEGEILA
+175 GSDEGAILA
-184 ILEEKNDLVG
+184 ILTEKNDLVG
-194 TARRIEG
+194 TVRRVEG
-201 RLKFVPD
+201 RLRFVPD
-208 DCPAISMQ
+208 DCPAITMPLA
-216 MMRDCEGG
+216 RDCEGG

-230 VAVEILQRGNR
+230 VAVEILNRGNR

-258 AKRCAKALLYAQDI
+258 AKRCAKALLYAKDI
-272 RSRFPDKVREEA
+272 RTRFPDKVRDEA
-284 KKLENAE
+284 KKFEGAE

-296 TEGRMDLRALPIFTI
+296 CEGRMDLRALPIFTI

-321 AISLTKTPEGGFELG
+321 AVSLTRTSDGGFELG

-346 KPGSELDNEA
+346 KPGTELDNEA
-356 FNRATSVYYADQVVP
+356 FSRATSVYYADQVVP
-371 MLPKQLSN
+371 MLPKALSN
-379 GICSLNEG
+379 GICSLNENE
-387 VLRLAFS
+387 LRLAFS
-394 CLMHLDKDGNL
+394 CLMRLDKEGNL
-405 IDYRF
+405 TDYRF

-420 GVYSEINALLAGS
+420 GVYSEINALLAGT
-433 ADDELKGKYHEVL
+433 ADAEIKAKYADVID
-446 SQLPAMKELY
+446 QLPAMKELY

-472 SGEVKLILDED
+472 SGEVKLILDEN
-483 GHCIDV
+483 GRCIDV

-495 ESEAMIEEFMLLA
+495 ESESMIEEFMLLA

-556 PTPKELSAILEGVR
+556 PAPKELSAILEGVR
-570 GGPYEQIINTGMLR
+570 GTPYEQIINTGMLR
-584 CMSKAV
+584 CMSKAL

-623 IMTAQLKGMDKD
+623 IMTDMLKGTEKE
-635 TMVLRYSDFAEK
+635 TMILRYTDFAER

-655 EIIAMQIERKAEDCY
+655 EVIAMQIERKAED
-670 KAEYARRHL
+670 
-679 GECYEGRISGVTQR
+679 
-693 GLFIELDN
+693 
-701 GVEGFVPASSL
+701 
-712 TPSGTM
+712 
-718 LTEGIRL
+718 
-725 SDPVSGKN
+725 
-733 WSLGDTMMI
+733 
-742 TIVRADVN
+742 
-750 LGKIDFEVAP
+750 
-760 ASTK
+760 

>member
-1 MTRFVQPR
+1 
-9 VKDGAVF
+9 
-16 LCYDRM
+16 M
-22 SAAVW
+22 S
-27 PLGRVGQLAH
+27 
-37 DWQRCGT
+37 
-44 LEAAAMEE
+44 
-52 QGEKNIMAMRDKIE
+52 MRDKIE
-66 HAIQNQPCTVKDLKS
+66 HAIQNQPCTVKELKQ
-81 KFGGDRGSDRKVM
+81 KFGGERGADRKVM
-94 EAVDQLV
+94 EALDELV
-101 HEAVICQRQ
+101 REAVVCQRQ

-150 PGRFTR
+150 PGRFTK

-161 DIVLVEKFEHPRVE
+161 DEVLVEKFEHPRME
-175 GSDEGEILA
+175 GSDEGTILA
-184 ILEEKNDLVG
+184 VLTEKNDLVG
-194 TARRIEG
+194 TVRRVEG
-201 RLKFVPD
+201 RLRFVPD
-208 DCPAISMQ
+208 DCPAITMPLA
-216 MMRDCEGG
+216 RDCEGG

-230 VAVEILQRGNR
+230 VAVEILNRGNR

-258 AKRCAKALLYAQDI
+258 AKRCAKALLYAKDI
-272 RSRFPDKVREEA
+272 HTRFPDKVREEA
-284 KKLENAE
+284 KKFEGAE
-291 VSEKD
+291 ISEKD
-296 TEGRMDLRALPIFTI
+296 CEGRMDLRALPIFTI

-321 AISLTKTPEGGFELG
+321 AVSLTRTSDGGFELG

-346 KPGSELDNEA
+346 KPGTELDNEA
-356 FNRATSVYYADQVVP
+356 FSRATSVYYADQVVP
-371 MLPKQLSN
+371 MLPKALSN
-379 GICSLNEG
+379 GICSLNENE
-387 VLRLAFS
+387 LRLAFS
-394 CLMHLDKDGNL
+394 CLMRLDKDGNL
-405 IDYRF
+405 TDYRF

-420 GVYSEINALLAGS
+420 GVYAEINALLAGT
-433 ADDELKGKYHEVL
+433 ADAEIKAKYADVID
-446 SQLPAMKELY
+446 QLPAMKELY

-472 SGEVKLILDED
+472 SGEVKLILDEN
-483 GHCIDV
+483 GRCIDV

-495 ESEAMIEEFMLLA
+495 ESESMIEEFMLLA

-535 LERLHTLLQA
+535 LERLHALLQA

-551 FAKDV
+551 FAKEV

-570 GGPYEQIINTGMLR
+570 GTPYEQIINTGMLR
-584 CMSKAV
+584 CMSKAL

-623 IMTAQLKGMDKD
+623 IMTDLLKGTEKE
-635 TMVLRYSDFAEK
+635 TMILRYTDFAER

-655 EIIAMQIERKAEDCY
+655 EVVAMQIERKAEDCY

-679 GECYEGRISGVTQR
+679 GECYEGTISGVTQR

-712 TPSGTM
+712 TPSGTS
-718 LTEGIRL
+718 LTEGVRL
-725 SDPVSGKN
+725 TDPASGKS
-733 WSLGDTMMI
+733 WSLGDKMMI

-760 ASTK
+760 AAKN

>member
-1 MTRFVQPR
+1 
-9 VKDGAVF
+9 
-16 LCYDRM
+16 
-22 SAAVW
+22 
-27 PLGRVGQLAH
+27 
-37 DWQRCGT
+37 
-44 LEAAAMEE
+44 
-52 QGEKNIMAMRDKIE
+52 MRDKIE
-66 HAIQNQPCTVKDLKS
+66 HAIQNQPCTVKELKQ
-81 KFGGDRGSDRKVM
+81 KFGGERGADRKVM
-94 EAVDQLV
+94 EALDELV
-101 HEAVICQRQ
+101 REAVVCQRQ

-150 PGRFTR
+150 PGRFTK

-161 DIVLVEKFEHPRVE
+161 DDVLVEKFEHPRVE
-175 GSDEGEILA
+175 GSDEGAILA
-184 ILEEKNDLVG
+184 ILTEKNDLVG
-194 TARRIEG
+194 TVRRVEG
-201 RLKFVPD
+201 RLRFVPD
-208 DCPAISMQ
+208 DCPAITMPLA
-216 MMRDCEGG
+216 RDCEGG

-230 VAVEILQRGNR
+230 VAVEILNRGSR

-258 AKRCAKALLYAQDI
+258 AKRCAKALLYAKDI
-272 RSRFPDKVREEA
+272 RTRFPDKVRDEA
-284 KKLENAE
+284 KKFEGAE

-296 TEGRMDLRALPIFTI
+296 CEGRMDLRALPIFTI

-321 AISLTKTPEGGFELG
+321 AISLTRTSDGGFELG

-346 KPGSELDNEA
+346 KPGTELDNEA
-356 FNRATSVYYADQVVP
+356 FSRATSVYYADQVVP
-371 MLPKQLSN
+371 MLPKALSN
-379 GICSLNEG
+379 GICSLNENE
-387 VLRLAFS
+387 LRLAFS
-394 CLMHLDKDGNL
+394 CLMRLDKEGNL
-405 IDYRF
+405 TDYRF

-420 GVYSEINALLAGS
+420 GVYSEINALLAGT
-433 ADDELKGKYHEVL
+433 ADAEIKAKYADVID
-446 SQLPAMKELY
+446 QLPAMKELY
-456 GHRARLRKER
+456 GHRARLRRER

-472 SGEVKLILDED
+472 SGEVKLILDEN
-483 GHCIDV
+483 GRCIDV

-495 ESEAMIEEFMLLA
+495 ESESMIEEFMLLA

-535 LERLHTLLQA
+535 LERLHALLQA

-570 GGPYEQIINTGMLR
+570 GTPYEQIINTGMLR
-584 CMSKAV
+584 CMSKAL

-623 IMTAQLKGMDKD
+623 IMTDLLKGAEKE
-635 TMVLRYSDFAEK
+635 TMILRYTDFAER

-655 EIIAMQIERKAEDCY
+655 EVIAMQIERKAEDCY

-679 GECYEGRISGVTQR
+679 GECYEGTISGVTQR

-712 TPSGTM
+712 TPSGTS
-718 LTEGIRL
+718 LTEGVRL
-725 SDPVSGKN
+725 TDPASGKT
-733 WSLGDTMMI
+733 WSLGDRMMI

-760 ASTK
+760 AAKA

>member
-1 MTRFVQPR
+1 
-9 VKDGAVF
+9 
-16 LCYDRM
+16 
-22 SAAVW
+22 
-27 PLGRVGQLAH
+27 
-37 DWQRCGT
+37 
-44 LEAAAMEE
+44 
-52 QGEKNIMAMRDKIE
+52 MRDKIE
-66 HAIQNQPCTVKDLKS
+66 HAIQNQPCTVKELKQ
-81 KFGGDRGSDRKVM
+81 KFGGERGADRKVM
-94 EAVDQLV
+94 EALDELV
-101 HEAVICQRQ
+101 REAVVCQRQ

-150 PGRFTR
+150 PGRFTK

-161 DIVLVEKFEHPRVE
+161 DDVLVEKFEHPRVE
-175 GSDEGEILA
+175 GSDEGAILA
-184 ILEEKNDLVG
+184 ILTEKNDLVG
-194 TARRIEG
+194 TVRRVEG
-201 RLKFVPD
+201 RLRFVPD
-208 DCPAISMQ
+208 DCPAITMPLA
-216 MMRDCEGG
+216 RDCEGG

-230 VAVEILQRGNR
+230 VAVEILNRGNR

-258 AKRCAKALLYAQDI
+258 AKRCAKALLYAKDI
-272 RSRFPDKVREEA
+272 STRFPDKVRDEA
-284 KKLENAE
+284 KKFEGAE

-296 TEGRMDLRALPIFTI
+296 CEGRMDLRALPIFTI

-321 AISLTKTPEGGFELG
+321 AISLTRTSDGGFELG

-346 KPGSELDNEA
+346 KPGTELDNEA
-356 FNRATSVYYADQVVP
+356 FSRATSVYYADQVVP
-371 MLPKQLSN
+371 MLPKALSN
-379 GICSLNEG
+379 GICSLNENE
-387 VLRLAFS
+387 LRLAFS
-394 CLMHLDKDGNL
+394 CLMRLDKEGNL
-405 IDYRF
+405 TDYRF

-420 GVYSEINALLAGS
+420 GVYSEINALLAGT
-433 ADDELKGKYHEVL
+433 ADAEIKAKYADVID
-446 SQLPAMKELY
+446 QLPAMKELY

-472 SGEVKLILDED
+472 SGEVKLILDEN
-483 GHCIDV
+483 GRCIDV

-495 ESEAMIEEFMLLA
+495 ESESMIEEFMLLA

-535 LERLHTLLQA
+535 LERLHALLQA

-570 GGPYEQIINTGMLR
+570 GTPYEQIINTGMLR
-584 CMSKAV
+584 CMSKAL

-623 IMTAQLKGMDKD
+623 IMTDMLKGTEKE
-635 TMVLRYSDFAEK
+635 TMILRYTDFAER

-655 EIIAMQIERKAEDCY
+655 EVIAMQIERKAEDCY

-679 GECYEGRISGVTQR
+679 GECYEGTISGVTQR

-712 TPSGTM
+712 TPSGTS
-718 LTEGIRL
+718 LTEGVRL
-725 SDPVSGKN
+725 TDPASGKT
-733 WSLGDTMMI
+733 WSLGDKMMI

-760 ASTK
+760 AAKA

>member
-1 MTRFVQPR
+1 
-9 VKDGAVF
+9 
-16 LCYDRM
+16 M
-22 SAAVW
+22 S
-27 PLGRVGQLAH
+27 
-37 DWQRCGT
+37 
-44 LEAAAMEE
+44 
-52 QGEKNIMAMRDKIE
+52 MRDKIE
-66 HAIQNQPCTVKDLKS
+66 HAIQNQPCTVKELKQ
-81 KFGGDRGSDRKVM
+81 KFGGERGADRKVM
-94 EAVDQLV
+94 EALDELV
-101 HEAVICQRQ
+101 REAVVCQRQ

-150 PGRFTR
+150 PGRFTK

-161 DIVLVEKFEHPRVE
+161 DDVLVEKFEHPRVE
-175 GSDEGEILA
+175 GSDEGAILA
-184 ILEEKNDLVG
+184 ILTEKNDLVG
-194 TARRIEG
+194 TVRRVEG
-201 RLKFVPD
+201 RLRFVPD
-208 DCPAISMQ
+208 DCPAITMPLA
-216 MMRDCEGG
+216 RDCEGG

-230 VAVEILQRGNR
+230 VAVEILNRGSR

-258 AKRCAKALLYAQDI
+258 AKRCAKALLYAKDI
-272 RSRFPDKVREEA
+272 RTRFPDKVRDEA
-284 KKLENAE
+284 KKFEGAE

-296 TEGRMDLRALPIFTI
+296 CEGRMDLRALPIFTI

-321 AISLTKTPEGGFELG
+321 AISLTRTSDGGFELG

-346 KPGSELDNEA
+346 KPGTELDNEA
-356 FNRATSVYYADQVVP
+356 FSRATSVYYADQVVP
-371 MLPKQLSN
+371 MLPKALSN
-379 GICSLNEG
+379 GICSLNENE
-387 VLRLAFS
+387 LRLAFS
-394 CLMHLDKDGNL
+394 CLMRLDKEGNL
-405 IDYRF
+405 TDYRF

-420 GVYSEINALLAGS
+420 GVYSEINALLAGT
-433 ADDELKGKYHEVL
+433 ADAEIKAKYADVID
-446 SQLPAMKELY
+446 QLPAMKELY
-456 GHRARLRKER
+456 GHRARLRRER

-472 SGEVKLILDED
+472 SGEVKLILDEN
-483 GHCIDV
+483 GRCIDV

-495 ESEAMIEEFMLLA
+495 ESESMIEEFMLLA

-528 EEPNAEK
+528 EEPNTEK
-535 LERLHTLLQA
+535 LERLHALLQA

-570 GGPYEQIINTGMLR
+570 GTPYEQIINTGMLR
-584 CMSKAV
+584 CMSKAL

-623 IMTAQLKGMDKD
+623 IMTDLLKGTEKE
-635 TMVLRYSDFAEK
+635 TMILRYTDFAER

-655 EIIAMQIERKAEDCY
+655 EVIAMQIERKAEDCY

-679 GECYEGRISGVTQR
+679 GECYEGTISGVTQR

-712 TPSGTM
+712 TPSGTS
-718 LTEGIRL
+718 LTEGVRL
-725 SDPVSGKN
+725 TDPASGKT
-733 WSLGDTMMI
+733 WSLGDRMMI

-760 ASTK
+760 AAKA

>member
-1 MTRFVQPR
+1 
-9 VKDGAVF
+9 
-16 LCYDRM
+16 
-22 SAAVW
+22 
-27 PLGRVGQLAH
+27 
-37 DWQRCGT
+37 
-44 LEAAAMEE
+44 
-52 QGEKNIMAMRDKIE
+52 MRDKIE
-66 HAIQNQPCTVKDLKS
+66 HAIQNQPCTVKELKQ
-81 KFGGDRGSDRKVM
+81 KFGGERGADRKVM
-94 EAVDQLV
+94 EALDELV
-101 HEAVICQRQ
+101 REAVVCQRQ

-150 PGRFTR
+150 PGRFTK

-161 DIVLVEKFEHPRVE
+161 DDVLVEKFEHPRVE
-175 GSDEGEILA
+175 GSDEGAILA
-184 ILEEKNDLVG
+184 ILTEKNDLVG
-194 TARRIEG
+194 TVRRVEG
-201 RLKFVPD
+201 RLRFVPD
-208 DCPAISMQ
+208 DCPAITMPLA
-216 MMRDCEGG
+216 RDCEGG

-230 VAVEILQRGNR
+230 VAVEILNRGNR

-258 AKRCAKALLYAQDI
+258 AKRCAKALLYAKDI
-272 RSRFPDKVREEA
+272 RTRFPDKVRDEA
-284 KKLENAE
+284 KKFEGAE

-296 TEGRMDLRALPIFTI
+296 CEGRMDLRALPIFTI

-321 AISLTKTPEGGFELG
+321 AISLTRTSDGGFELG

-346 KPGSELDNEA
+346 KPGTELDNEA
-356 FNRATSVYYADQVVP
+356 FSRATSVYYADQVVP
-371 MLPKQLSN
+371 MLPKALSN
-379 GICSLNEG
+379 GICSLNENE
-387 VLRLAFS
+387 LRLAFS
-394 CLMHLDKDGNL
+394 CLMRLDKEGNL
-405 IDYRF
+405 TDYRF

-420 GVYSEINALLAGS
+420 GVYSEINALLAGT
-433 ADDELKGKYHEVL
+433 ADAEIKAKYADVID
-446 SQLPAMKELY
+446 QLPAMKELY

-472 SGEVKLILDED
+472 SGEVKLILDEN
-483 GHCIDV
+483 GRCIDV

-495 ESEAMIEEFMLLA
+495 ESESMIEEFMLLA

-535 LERLHTLLQA
+535 LERLHALLQA

-570 GGPYEQIINTGMLR
+570 GTPYEQIINTGMLR
-584 CMSKAV
+584 CMSKAL

-623 IMTAQLKGMDKD
+623 IMTDMLKGTEKE
-635 TMVLRYSDFAEK
+635 TMILRYTNFAER

-655 EIIAMQIERKAEDCY
+655 EVIAMQIERKAEDCY

-679 GECYEGRISGVTQR
+679 GECYEGTISGVTQR

-712 TPSGTM
+712 TPSGTS
-718 LTEGIRL
+718 LTEGVRL
-725 SDPVSGKN
+725 TDPASGKT
-733 WSLGDTMMI
+733 WSLGDKMMI

-760 ASTK
+760 AAKA

>member
-1 MTRFVQPR
+1 
-9 VKDGAVF
+9 
-16 LCYDRM
+16 M
-22 SAAVW
+22 S
-27 PLGRVGQLAH
+27 
-37 DWQRCGT
+37 
-44 LEAAAMEE
+44 
-52 QGEKNIMAMRDKIE
+52 MRDKIE
-66 HAIQNQPCTVKDLKS
+66 HAIQNQPCTVKELKQ
-81 KFGGDRGSDRKVM
+81 KFGGERGADRKVM
-94 EAVDQLV
+94 EALDELV
-101 HEAVICQRQ
+101 REAVVCQRQ

-150 PGRFTR
+150 PGRFTK

-161 DIVLVEKFEHPRVE
+161 DDVLVEKFEHPRVE
-175 GSDEGEILA
+175 GSDEGAILA
-184 ILEEKNDLVG
+184 ILTEKNDLVG
-194 TARRIEG
+194 TVRRVEG
-201 RLKFVPD
+201 RLRFVPD
-208 DCPAISMQ
+208 DCPAITMPLA
-216 MMRDCEGG
+216 RDCEGG

-230 VAVEILQRGNR
+230 VAVEILNRGSR

-258 AKRCAKALLYAQDI
+258 AKRCAKALLYAKDI
-272 RSRFPDKVREEA
+272 RTRFPDKVRDEA
-284 KKLENAE
+284 KKFEGAE

-296 TEGRMDLRALPIFTI
+296 CEGRMDLRALPIFTI

-321 AISLTKTPEGGFELG
+321 AISLTRTSDGGFELG

-346 KPGSELDNEA
+346 KPGTELDNEA
-356 FNRATSVYYADQVVP
+356 FSRATSVYYADQVVP
-371 MLPKQLSN
+371 MLPKALSN
-379 GICSLNEG
+379 GICSLNENE
-387 VLRLAFS
+387 LRLAFS
-394 CLMHLDKDGNL
+394 CLMRLDKEGNL
-405 IDYRF
+405 TDYRF

-420 GVYSEINALLAGS
+420 GVYSEINALLAGT
-433 ADDELKGKYHEVL
+433 ADAEIKAKYADVID
-446 SQLPAMKELY
+446 QLPALKELY
-456 GHRARLRKER
+456 GHRARLRRER

-472 SGEVKLILDED
+472 SGEVKLILDEN
-483 GHCIDV
+483 GRCIDV

-495 ESEAMIEEFMLLA
+495 ESESMIEEFMLLA

-535 LERLHTLLQA
+535 LERLHALLQA

-570 GGPYEQIINTGMLR
+570 GTPYEQIINTGMLR
-584 CMSKAV
+584 CMSKAL

-623 IMTAQLKGMDKD
+623 IMTDMLKGTEKE
-635 TMVLRYSDFAEK
+635 TMILRYTDFAER

-655 EIIAMQIERKAEDCY
+655 EVIAMQIERKAEDCY

-679 GECYEGRISGVTQR
+679 GECYEGTISGVTQR

-712 TPSGTM
+712 TPSGTS
-718 LTEGIRL
+718 LTEGVRL
-725 SDPVSGKN
+725 TDPASGKT
-733 WSLGDTMMI
+733 WSLGDRMMI

-760 ASTK
+760 AAKA

>member
-1 MTRFVQPR
+1 
-9 VKDGAVF
+9 
-16 LCYDRM
+16 M
-22 SAAVW
+22 S
-27 PLGRVGQLAH
+27 
-37 DWQRCGT
+37 
-44 LEAAAMEE
+44 
-52 QGEKNIMAMRDKIE
+52 MRDKIE
-66 HAIQNQPCTVKDLKS
+66 HAIQNQPCTVKELKQ
-81 KFGGDRGSDRKVM
+81 KFGGERGADRKVM
-94 EAVDQLV
+94 EALDELV
-101 HEAVICQRQ
+101 REAVVCQRQ

-150 PGRFTR
+150 PGRFTK

-161 DIVLVEKFEHPRVE
+161 DDVLVEKFEHPRVE
-175 GSDEGEILA
+175 GSDEGAILA
-184 ILEEKNDLVG
+184 ILTEKNDLIG
-194 TARRIEG
+194 TVRRVEG
-201 RLKFVPD
+201 RLRFVPD
-208 DCPAISMQ
+208 DCPAITMPLA
-216 MMRDCEGG
+216 RDCEGG

-230 VAVEILQRGNR
+230 VAVEILNRGNR

-258 AKRCAKALLYAQDI
+258 AKRCAKALLYAKDI
-272 RSRFPDKVREEA
+272 RTRFPDKVRDEA
-284 KKLENAE
+284 KKFEGAE

-296 TEGRMDLRALPIFTI
+296 CEGRMDLRALPIFTI

-321 AISLTKTPEGGFELG
+321 AISLTRTSDGGFELG

-346 KPGSELDNEA
+346 KPGTELDNEA
-356 FNRATSVYYADQVVP
+356 FSRATSVYYADQVVP
-371 MLPKQLSN
+371 MLPKALSN
-379 GICSLNEG
+379 GICSLNENE
-387 VLRLAFS
+387 LRLAFS
-394 CLMHLDKDGNL
+394 CLMRLDKEGNL
-405 IDYRF
+405 TDYRF

-420 GVYSEINALLAGS
+420 GVYSEINALLAGT
-433 ADDELKGKYHEVL
+433 ADAEIKAKYADVID
-446 SQLPAMKELY
+446 QLPAMKELY

-472 SGEVKLILDED
+472 SGEVKLILDEN
-483 GHCIDV
+483 GRCIDV

-495 ESEAMIEEFMLLA
+495 ESESMIEEFMLLA

-570 GGPYEQIINTGMLR
+570 GTPYEQIINTGMLR
-584 CMSKAV
+584 CMSKAL

-623 IMTAQLKGMDKD
+623 IMTDLLKGTEKE
-635 TMVLRYSDFAEK
+635 TMILRYTDFAER

-655 EIIAMQIERKAEDCY
+655 EVIAMQIERKAEDCY

-679 GECYEGRISGVTQR
+679 GECYEGTISGVTQR

-712 TPSGTM
+712 TPSGTS
-718 LTEGIRL
+718 LTEGVRL
-725 SDPVSGKN
+725 TDPASGKT
-733 WSLGDTMMI
+733 WSLGDKMMI

-760 ASTK
+760 AAKA

>member
-1 MTRFVQPR
+1 
-9 VKDGAVF
+9 
-16 LCYDRM
+16 M
-22 SAAVW
+22 S
-27 PLGRVGQLAH
+27 
-37 DWQRCGT
+37 
-44 LEAAAMEE
+44 
-52 QGEKNIMAMRDKIE
+52 MRDKIE
-66 HAIQNQPCTVKDLKS
+66 HAIQNQPCTVKELKQ
-81 KFGGDRGSDRKVM
+81 KFGGERGADRKVM
-94 EAVDQLV
+94 EALDELV
-101 HEAVICQRQ
+101 REAVVCQRQ

-150 PGRFTR
+150 PGRFTK

-161 DIVLVEKFEHPRVE
+161 DDVLVEKFEHPRVE
-175 GSDEGEILA
+175 GSDEGAILA
-184 ILEEKNDLVG
+184 ILTEKNDLVG
-194 TARRIEG
+194 TVRRVEG
-201 RLKFVPD
+201 RLRFVPD
-208 DCPAISMQ
+208 DCPAITMPLA
-216 MMRDCEGG
+216 RDCEGG

-230 VAVEILQRGNR
+230 VAVEILNRGSR

-258 AKRCAKALLYAQDI
+258 AKRCAKALLYAKDI
-272 RSRFPDKVREEA
+272 RTRFPDKVRDEA
-284 KKLENAE
+284 KKFEGAE

-296 TEGRMDLRALPIFTI
+296 CEGRIDLRALPIFTI

-321 AISLTKTPEGGFELG
+321 AISLTRTSDGGFELG

-346 KPGSELDNEA
+346 KPGTELDNEA
-356 FNRATSVYYADQVVP
+356 FSRATSVYYADQVVP
-371 MLPKQLSN
+371 MLPKALSN
-379 GICSLNEG
+379 GICSLNENE
-387 VLRLAFS
+387 LRLAFS
-394 CLMHLDKDGNL
+394 CLMRLDKEGNL
-405 IDYRF
+405 TDYRF

-420 GVYSEINALLAGS
+420 GVYSEINALLAGT
-433 ADDELKGKYHEVL
+433 ADAEIKAKYADVID
-446 SQLPAMKELY
+446 QLPAMKELY
-456 GHRARLRKER
+456 GHRARLRRER

-472 SGEVKLILDED
+472 SGEVKLILDEN
-483 GHCIDV
+483 GRCIDV

-495 ESEAMIEEFMLLA
+495 ESESMIEEFMLLA

-535 LERLHTLLQA
+535 LERLHALLQA

-570 GGPYEQIINTGMLR
+570 GTPYEQIINTGMLR
-584 CMSKAV
+584 CMSKAL

-623 IMTAQLKGMDKD
+623 IMTDLLKGTEKE
-635 TMVLRYSDFAEK
+635 TMILRYTDFAER

-655 EIIAMQIERKAEDCY
+655 EVIAMQIERKAEDCY

-679 GECYEGRISGVTQR
+679 GECYEGTISGVTQR

-712 TPSGTM
+712 TPSGTS
-718 LTEGIRL
+718 LTEGVRL
-725 SDPVSGKN
+725 TDPASGKT
-733 WSLGDTMMI
+733 WSLGDRMMI

-760 ASTK
+760 AAKA

>member
-1 MTRFVQPR
+1 MALRE
-9 VKDGAVF
+9 K
-16 LCYDRM
+16 
-22 SAAVW
+22 
-27 PLGRVGQLAH
+27 
-37 DWQRCGT
+37 
-44 LEAAAMEE
+44 LEHM
-52 QGEKNIMAMRDKIE
+52 
-66 HAIQNQPCTVKDLKS
+66 IQNQPCTVKDMKA
-81 KFGGDRGSDRKVM
+81 KFGGDRGADRKVM
-94 EAVDQLV
+94 EALDQLI
-101 HEAVICQRQ
+101 HDAVICQRQ

-119 RADKAL
+119 RAEKAL

-140 LEDGTSDIFI
+140 LDDGTSDIFI

-161 DIVLVEKFEHPRVE
+161 DEVLVEKFAHPRVE

-184 ILEEKNDLVG
+184 VLTEHNEMVG

-216 MMRDCEGG
+216 LMRDCEGG

-230 VAVEILQRGNR
+230 VAVEILLRGNR

-258 AKRCAKALLYAQDI
+258 AKRCAKALLYAKDI
-272 RSRFPDKVREEA
+272 HTRFPDKVRDEA
-284 KKLENAE
+284 KKFEGMSI
-291 VSEKD
+291 SEADCK
-296 TEGRMDLRALPIFTI
+296 GRMDLRALPIFTI

-321 AISLTKTPEGGFELG
+321 AISLTRTSEGGFELG
-336 VHIADVSNYV
+336 VHIADVSHYV
-346 KPGSELDNEA
+346 TPGTELDNEA

-371 MLPKQLSN
+371 MLPKSLSN
-379 GICSLNEG
+379 GICSLNEKE
-387 VLRLAFS
+387 LRLAFS
-394 CLMHLDKDGNL
+394 CLMRLDKDGNL
-405 IDYRF
+405 TDYKF
-410 VKSIIRSRVK
+410 VKSVICSRVK
-420 GVYSEINALLAGS
+420 GVYSEINALLAGT
-433 ADDELKGKYHEVL
+433 ADADIQAKYAEVAD
-446 SQLPAMKELY
+446 QLPAMKELY

-472 SGEVKLILDED
+472 SGEVKLILDEN

-495 ESEAMIEEFMLLA
+495 ESESMIEEFMLLA

-535 LERLHTLLQA
+535 LERLHALLQA

-551 FAKDV
+551 FAKEV
-556 PTPKELSAILEGVR
+556 PAPKELSAILEGVR
-570 GGPYEQIINTGMLR
+570 GTPYEQIINTGMLR
-584 CMSKAV
+584 CMSKAL

-623 IMTAQLKGMDKD
+623 ILTDLLQGTDKE
-635 TMVLRYSDFAEK
+635 TMILRYTDFAQQ

-655 EIIAMQIERKAEDCY
+655 EVVAMQIERKAEDYY

-679 GECYEGRISGVTQR
+679 GECYEGTISGVTQR

-701 GVEGFVPASSL
+701 GVEGFVPAASL
-712 TPSGTM
+712 TPSGTN
-718 LTEGIRL
+718 LTEGVRL
-725 SDPVSGKN
+725 SDPVSGKS
-733 WSLGDTMMI
+733 WSLGDKMMI

-760 ASTK
+760 EQK

>member
-1 MTRFVQPR
+1 
-9 VKDGAVF
+9 
-16 LCYDRM
+16 
-22 SAAVW
+22 
-27 PLGRVGQLAH
+27 
-37 DWQRCGT
+37 
-44 LEAAAMEE
+44 
-52 QGEKNIMAMRDKIE
+52 MRDKIE
-66 HAIQNQPCTVKDLKS
+66 HAIQNQPCTVKELKQ
-81 KFGGDRGSDRKVM
+81 KFGGERGADRKVM
-94 EAVDQLV
+94 EALDELV
-101 HEAVICQRQ
+101 REAVVCQRQ

-150 PGRFTR
+150 PGRFTK

-161 DIVLVEKFEHPRVE
+161 DDVLVEKFEHPRVE
-175 GSDEGEILA
+175 GSDEGAILA
-184 ILEEKNDLVG
+184 ILTEKNDLVG
-194 TARRIEG
+194 TVRRVEG
-201 RLKFVPD
+201 RLRFVPD
-208 DCPAISMQ
+208 DCPAITMPLA
-216 MMRDCEGG
+216 RDCEGG

-230 VAVEILQRGNR
+230 VAVEILNRGNR

-258 AKRCAKALLYAQDI
+258 AKRCAKALLYAKDI
-272 RSRFPDKVREEA
+272 RTRFPDKVRDEA
-284 KKLENAE
+284 KKFEGAE

-296 TEGRMDLRALPIFTI
+296 CEGRMDLRTLPIFTI

-321 AISLTKTPEGGFELG
+321 AISLTRTSDGGFELG

-346 KPGSELDNEA
+346 KPGTELDNEA
-356 FNRATSVYYADQVVP
+356 FSRATSVYYADQVVP
-371 MLPKQLSN
+371 MLPKALSN
-379 GICSLNEG
+379 GICSLNENE
-387 VLRLAFS
+387 LRLAFS
-394 CLMHLDKDGNL
+394 CLMRLDKEGNL
-405 IDYRF
+405 TDYRF

-420 GVYSEINALLAGS
+420 GVYSEINALLAGT
-433 ADDELKGKYHEVL
+433 ADAEIKAKYADVID
-446 SQLPAMKELY
+446 QLPAMKELY

-472 SGEVKLILDED
+472 SGEVKLILDEN
-483 GHCIDV
+483 GRCIDV

-495 ESEAMIEEFMLLA
+495 ESESMIEEFMLLA

-535 LERLHTLLQA
+535 LERLHALLQA

-570 GGPYEQIINTGMLR
+570 GTPYEQIINTGMLR
-584 CMSKAV
+584 CMSKAL

-623 IMTAQLKGMDKD
+623 IMTDLLKGTEKE
-635 TMVLRYSDFAEK
+635 TMILRYTDFAER

-655 EIIAMQIERKAEDCY
+655 EVIAMQIERKAEDCY

-679 GECYEGRISGVTQR
+679 GECYEGTISGVTQR

-712 TPSGTM
+712 TPSGTS
-718 LTEGIRL
+718 LTEGVRL
-725 SDPVSGKN
+725 TDPASGKT
-733 WSLGDTMMI
+733 WSLGDKMMI
-742 TIVRADVN
+742 TIVRTDVN

-760 ASTK
+760 AAKA

>member
-1 MTRFVQPR
+1 
-9 VKDGAVF
+9 
-16 LCYDRM
+16 M
-22 SAAVW
+22 S
-27 PLGRVGQLAH
+27 
-37 DWQRCGT
+37 
-44 LEAAAMEE
+44 
-52 QGEKNIMAMRDKIE
+52 MRDKIE
-66 HAIQNQPCTVKDLKS
+66 HAIQNQPCTVKELKQ
-81 KFGGDRGSDRKVM
+81 KFGGERGADRKVM
-94 EAVDQLV
+94 EALDELV
-101 HEAVICQRQ
+101 REAVVCQRQ

-150 PGRFTR
+150 PGRFTK

-161 DIVLVEKFEHPRVE
+161 DDVLVEKFEHPRVE
-175 GSDEGEILA
+175 GSDEGAILA
-184 ILEEKNDLVG
+184 ILTEKNDLVG
-194 TARRIEG
+194 TVRRVEG
-201 RLKFVPD
+201 RLRFVPD
-208 DCPAISMQ
+208 DCPAITMPLA
-216 MMRDCEGG
+216 RDCEGG

-230 VAVEILQRGNR
+230 VAVEILNRGNR

-258 AKRCAKALLYAQDI
+258 AKRCAKALLYAKDI
-272 RSRFPDKVREEA
+272 RTRFPDKVRDEA
-284 KKLENAE
+284 KKFEGAE

-296 TEGRMDLRALPIFTI
+296 CEGRMDLRALPIFTI

-321 AISLTKTPEGGFELG
+321 AISLTRTSDGGFELG

-346 KPGSELDNEA
+346 KPGTELDNEA
-356 FNRATSVYYADQVVP
+356 FSRATSVYYADQVVP
-371 MLPKQLSN
+371 MLPKALSN
-379 GICSLNEG
+379 GICSLNENE
-387 VLRLAFS
+387 LRLAFS
-394 CLMHLDKDGNL
+394 CLMRLDKEGNL
-405 IDYRF
+405 TDYRF

-420 GVYSEINALLAGS
+420 GVYSEINALLAGT
-433 ADDELKGKYHEVL
+433 ADAEIKAKYADVID
-446 SQLPAMKELY
+446 QLPAMKELY

-472 SGEVKLILDED
+472 SGEVKLILDEN
-483 GHCIDV
+483 GRCIDV

-495 ESEAMIEEFMLLA
+495 ESESMIEEFMLLT

-535 LERLHTLLQA
+535 LERLHALLQA

-570 GGPYEQIINTGMLR
+570 GTPYEQIINTGMLR
-584 CMSKAV
+584 CMSKAL

-623 IMTAQLKGMDKD
+623 IMTDLLKGTEKE
-635 TMVLRYSDFAEK
+635 TMILRYTDFAER

-655 EIIAMQIERKAEDCY
+655 EVIAMQIERKAEDCY

-679 GECYEGRISGVTQR
+679 GECYEGTISGVTQR

-712 TPSGTM
+712 TPSGTS
-718 LTEGIRL
+718 LTEGVRL
-725 SDPVSGKN
+725 TDPASGKT
-733 WSLGDTMMI
+733 WSLGDKMMI

-760 ASTK
+760 AAKA

>member
-1 MTRFVQPR
+1 
-9 VKDGAVF
+9 
-16 LCYDRM
+16 M
-22 SAAVW
+22 S
-27 PLGRVGQLAH
+27 
-37 DWQRCGT
+37 
-44 LEAAAMEE
+44 
-52 QGEKNIMAMRDKIE
+52 MRDKIE
-66 HAIQNQPCTVKDLKS
+66 HAIQNQPCTVKELKQ
-81 KFGGDRGSDRKVM
+81 KFGGERGADRKVM
-94 EAVDQLV
+94 EALDELV
-101 HEAVICQRQ
+101 REAVVCQRQ

-125 LCKVVKLGKNFAFVM
+125 LCKMVKLGKNFAFVM

-150 PGRFTR
+150 PGRFTK

-161 DIVLVEKFEHPRVE
+161 DDVLVEKFEHPRVE
-175 GSDEGEILA
+175 GSDEGAILA
-184 ILEEKNDLVG
+184 ILTEKNDLVG
-194 TARRIEG
+194 TVRRVEG
-201 RLKFVPD
+201 RLRFVPD
-208 DCPAISMQ
+208 DCPAITMPLA
-216 MMRDCEGG
+216 RDCEGG

-230 VAVEILQRGNR
+230 VAVEILNRGSR

-258 AKRCAKALLYAQDI
+258 AKRCAKALLYAKDI
-272 RSRFPDKVREEA
+272 RTRFPDKVRDEA
-284 KKLENAE
+284 KKFEGAE

-296 TEGRMDLRALPIFTI
+296 CEGRMDLRALPIFTI

-321 AISLTKTPEGGFELG
+321 AISLTRISDGGFELG

-346 KPGSELDNEA
+346 KPGTELDNEA
-356 FNRATSVYYADQVVP
+356 FSRATSVYYADQVVP
-371 MLPKQLSN
+371 MLPKALSN
-379 GICSLNEG
+379 GICSLNENE
-387 VLRLAFS
+387 LRLAFS
-394 CLMHLDKDGNL
+394 CLMRLDKEGNL
-405 IDYRF
+405 TDYRF

-420 GVYSEINALLAGS
+420 GVYSEINALLAGT
-433 ADDELKGKYHEVL
+433 ADAEIKAKYADVID
-446 SQLPAMKELY
+446 QLPAMKELY
-456 GHRARLRKER
+456 GHRARLRRER

-472 SGEVKLILDED
+472 SGEVKLILDEN
-483 GHCIDV
+483 GRCIDV

-495 ESEAMIEEFMLLA
+495 ESESMIEEFMLLA

-535 LERLHTLLQA
+535 LERLHALLQA

-570 GGPYEQIINTGMLR
+570 GTPYEQIVNTGMLR
-584 CMSKAV
+584 CMSKAL

-623 IMTAQLKGMDKD
+623 IMTDLLKGTEKE
-635 TMVLRYSDFAEK
+635 TMILRYTDFAER

-655 EIIAMQIERKAEDCY
+655 EVIAMQIERKAEDCY

-679 GECYEGRISGVTQR
+679 GECYEGTVSGVTQR

-712 TPSGTM
+712 TPSGTS
-718 LTEGIRL
+718 LTEGVRL
-725 SDPVSGKN
+725 TDPASGKT
-733 WSLGDTMMI
+733 WSLGDKMMI

-760 ASTK
+760 AAKA

>member
-1 MTRFVQPR
+1 
-9 VKDGAVF
+9 
-16 LCYDRM
+16 
-22 SAAVW
+22 
-27 PLGRVGQLAH
+27 
-37 DWQRCGT
+37 
-44 LEAAAMEE
+44 
-52 QGEKNIMAMRDKIE
+52 MAIRDKIE
-66 HAIQNQPCTVKDLKS
+66 HAIQMQPCTVKTLKAR
-81 KFGGDRGSDRKVM
+81 FGGDRAADRKVM
-94 EAVDQLV
+94 EALDELV
-101 HEAVICQRQ
+101 RQAVVCQRQ

-119 RADKAL
+119 RAEKAL

-140 LEDGTSDIFI
+140 LEDGQSDVFI

-161 DIVLVEKFEHPRVE
+161 DQVLVEKFAHPRVE

-184 ILEEKNDLVG
+184 ILTEHNNLVG
-194 TARRIEG
+194 TAKRIDG

-216 MMRDCEGG
+216 LMRGSEGG

-230 VAVEILQRGNR
+230 VAVEILQRGTR
-241 QEDHRVGVAMR
+241 QEDHRVGVTMR
-252 FGSSDE
+252 FGSADE

-272 RSRFPDKVREEA
+272 RGRFPEEVREEA
-284 KKLENAE
+284 KKLEDAV
-291 VSEKD
+291 VSEVD
-296 TEGRMDLRALPIFTI
+296 TKGRLDLRSLPIFTI
-311 DSAETKDIDD
+311 DSASTKDIDD
-321 AISLTKTPEGGFELG
+321 AISLTRTPEGGFELG
-336 VHIADVSNYV
+336 VHIADVSHYV
-346 KPGSELDNEA
+346 RPGTETDNEA
-356 FNRATSVYYADQVVP
+356 FRRATSVYYADQVVP
-371 MLPKQLSN
+371 MLPKALSN

-387 VLRLAFS
+387 ELRLAFS
-394 CLMHLDKDGNL
+394 CLMRLDNNGEL
-405 IDYRF
+405 TDYRF
-410 VKSIIRSRVK
+410 VKSVIRSRVK

-433 ADDELKGKYHEVL
+433 TDPELQAKYAEV
-446 SQLPAMKELY
+446 SEQLPAMKELY
-456 GHRARLRKER
+456 GHRARLRRER

-472 SGEVKLILDED
+472 SGEVKLILDEE
-483 GHCIDV
+483 GRCIDV
-489 KKRTSG
+489 QKRTSG

-535 LERLHTLLQA
+535 LERLHALLTA

-556 PTPKELSAILEGVR
+556 PAPKELSAILEGVR
-570 GGPYEQIINTGMLR
+570 GTAYEQIINTGMLR
-584 CMSKAV
+584 CMSKAQ
-590 YEEKP
+590 YEAKP

-623 IMTAQLKGMDKD
+623 ILTDLLSGTDKETMT
-635 TMVLRYSDFAEK
+635 LRYTDFAEQ
-647 ASKQSSER
+647 AAKQSSER
-655 EIIAMQIERKAEDCY
+655 EVIAMQIERKAEDCY

-679 GECYEGRISGVTQR
+679 GESYEGSISGVTQR
-693 GLFIELDN
+693 GLFVEMDN

-712 TPSGTM
+712 TAAGTL

-733 WSLGDTMMI
+733 WNLGDRMMI

-750 LGKIDFEVAP
+750 LGKVDFEP
-760 ASTK
+760 AQAKG

>member
-1 MTRFVQPR
+1 
-9 VKDGAVF
+9 
-16 LCYDRM
+16 M
-22 SAAVW
+22 S
-27 PLGRVGQLAH
+27 
-37 DWQRCGT
+37 
-44 LEAAAMEE
+44 
-52 QGEKNIMAMRDKIE
+52 MRDKIE
-66 HAIQNQPCTVKDLKS
+66 HAIQNQPCTVKELKQ
-81 KFGGDRGSDRKVM
+81 KFGGERGADRKVM
-94 EAVDQLV
+94 EALDELV
-101 HEAVICQRQ
+101 REAVVCQRQ

-150 PGRFTR
+150 PGRFTK

-161 DIVLVEKFEHPRVE
+161 DDVLVEKFEHPRVE
-175 GSDEGEILA
+175 GSDEGAILA
-184 ILEEKNDLVG
+184 ILTEKNDLVG
-194 TARRIEG
+194 TVRRVEG
-201 RLKFVPD
+201 RLRFVPD
-208 DCPAISMQ
+208 DCPAITMPLA
-216 MMRDCEGG
+216 RDCEGG

-230 VAVEILQRGNR
+230 VAVEILNRGNR

-258 AKRCAKALLYAQDI
+258 AKRCAKALLYAKDI
-272 RSRFPDKVREEA
+272 RTRFPDKVRDEA
-284 KKLENAE
+284 KKFEGAE
-291 VSEKD
+291 VSEED
-296 TEGRMDLRALPIFTI
+296 CEGRMDLRALPIFTI

-321 AISLTKTPEGGFELG
+321 AISLTRTSDGGFELG

-346 KPGSELDNEA
+346 KPGTELDNEA
-356 FNRATSVYYADQVVP
+356 FSRATSVYYADQVVP
-371 MLPKQLSN
+371 MLPKALSN
-379 GICSLNEG
+379 GICSLNENE
-387 VLRLAFS
+387 LRLAFS
-394 CLMHLDKDGNL
+394 CLMRLDKEGGL
-405 IDYRF
+405 TDYRF

-420 GVYSEINALLAGS
+420 GVYSEINALLAGT
-433 ADDELKGKYHEVL
+433 ADAEIKAKYADVID
-446 SQLPAMKELY
+446 QLPAMKELY

-472 SGEVKLILDED
+472 SGEVKLILDEN
-483 GHCIDV
+483 GRCIDV

-495 ESEAMIEEFMLLA
+495 ESESMIEEFMLLA

-535 LERLHTLLQA
+535 LERLHALLQA

-556 PTPKELSAILEGVR
+556 PAPKELSAILEGVR
-570 GGPYEQIINTGMLR
+570 GTPYEQIINTGMLR
-584 CMSKAV
+584 CMSKAL

-623 IMTAQLKGMDKD
+623 IMTDMLKGTEKE
-635 TMVLRYSDFAEK
+635 TMILRYTDFAER

-655 EIIAMQIERKAEDCY
+655 EVIAMQIERKAEDCY

-679 GECYEGRISGVTQR
+679 GECYEGTISGVTQR

-712 TPSGTM
+712 TPSGTS
-718 LTEGIRL
+718 LTEGVRL
-725 SDPVSGKN
+725 TDPASGKT
-733 WSLGDTMMI
+733 WSLGDKMMI

-760 ASTK
+760 AAKA

>member
-1 MTRFVQPR
+1 
-9 VKDGAVF
+9 
-16 LCYDRM
+16 M
-22 SAAVW
+22 S
-27 PLGRVGQLAH
+27 
-37 DWQRCGT
+37 
-44 LEAAAMEE
+44 
-52 QGEKNIMAMRDKIE
+52 MRDKIE
-66 HAIQNQPCTVKDLKS
+66 HAIQNQPCTVKELKQ
-81 KFGGDRGSDRKVM
+81 KFGGERGADRKVM
-94 EAVDQLV
+94 EALDELV
-101 HEAVICQRQ
+101 REAVVCQRQ

-150 PGRFTR
+150 PGRFTK

-161 DIVLVEKFEHPRVE
+161 DDVLVEKFEHPRVE
-175 GSDEGEILA
+175 GSDEGAILA
-184 ILEEKNDLVG
+184 ILTEKNDLVG
-194 TARRIEG
+194 TVRRVEG
-201 RLKFVPD
+201 RLRFVPD
-208 DCPAISMQ
+208 DCPAITMPLA
-216 MMRDCEGG
+216 RDCEGG

-230 VAVEILQRGNR
+230 VAVEILNRGNR

-258 AKRCAKALLYAQDI
+258 AKRCAKALLYAKDI
-272 RSRFPDKVREEA
+272 RTRFPDKVRDEA
-284 KKLENAE
+284 KKFEGAE

-296 TEGRMDLRALPIFTI
+296 CEGRMDLRALPIFTI

-321 AISLTKTPEGGFELG
+321 AISLTRTSDGGFELG

-346 KPGSELDNEA
+346 KPGTELDNEA
-356 FNRATSVYYADQVVP
+356 FSRATSVYYADQVVP
-371 MLPKQLSN
+371 MLPKALSN
-379 GICSLNEG
+379 GICSLNENE
-387 VLRLAFS
+387 LRLAFS
-394 CLMHLDKDGNL
+394 CLMRLDKEGNL
-405 IDYRF
+405 TDYRF

-420 GVYSEINALLAGS
+420 GVYSEINALLAGT
-433 ADDELKGKYHEVL
+433 ADAEIKAKYADVID
-446 SQLPAMKELY
+446 QLPAMKELY

-472 SGEVKLILDED
+472 SGEVKLILDEN
-483 GHCIDV
+483 GRCIDV

-495 ESEAMIEEFMLLA
+495 ESESMIEEFMLLA

-570 GGPYEQIINTGMLR
+570 GTPYEQIINTGMLR
-584 CMSKAV
+584 CMSKAL

-623 IMTAQLKGMDKD
+623 IMTDMLKGTEKE
-635 TMVLRYSDFAEK
+635 TMILRYTDFAER

-655 EIIAMQIERKAEDCY
+655 EVIAMQIERKAEDCY

-679 GECYEGRISGVTQR
+679 GECYEGTISGVTQR

-712 TPSGTM
+712 TPSGTS
-718 LTEGIRL
+718 LTEGVRL
-725 SDPVSGKN
+725 TDPASGKT
-733 WSLGDTMMI
+733 WSLGDRMMI

-760 ASTK
+760 AAKA

>member
-1 MTRFVQPR
+1 
-9 VKDGAVF
+9 
-16 LCYDRM
+16 M
-22 SAAVW
+22 S
-27 PLGRVGQLAH
+27 
-37 DWQRCGT
+37 
-44 LEAAAMEE
+44 
-52 QGEKNIMAMRDKIE
+52 MRDKIE
-66 HAIQNQPCTVKDLKS
+66 HAIQNQPCTVKELKQ
-81 KFGGDRGSDRKVM
+81 KFGGERGADRKVM
-94 EAVDQLV
+94 EALDELV
-101 HEAVICQRQ
+101 REAVVCQRQ

-150 PGRFTR
+150 PGRFTK

-161 DIVLVEKFEHPRVE
+161 DDVLVEKFEHPRVE
-175 GSDEGEILA
+175 GSDEGAILA
-184 ILEEKNDLVG
+184 ILTEKNDLVG
-194 TARRIEG
+194 TVRRVEG
-201 RLKFVPD
+201 RLRFVPD
-208 DCPAISMQ
+208 DCPAITMPLA
-216 MMRDCEGG
+216 RDCEGG

-230 VAVEILQRGNR
+230 VAVEILNRGNR

-258 AKRCAKALLYAQDI
+258 AKRCAKALLYAKDI
-272 RSRFPDKVREEA
+272 RTRFPDKVRDEA
-284 KKLENAE
+284 KKFEGAE

-296 TEGRMDLRALPIFTI
+296 CEGRMDLRALPIFTI

-321 AISLTKTPEGGFELG
+321 AISLTHTSDGGFELG

-346 KPGSELDNEA
+346 KPGTELDNEA
-356 FNRATSVYYADQVVP
+356 FSRATSVYYADQVVP
-371 MLPKQLSN
+371 MLPKALSN
-379 GICSLNEG
+379 GICSLNENE
-387 VLRLAFS
+387 LRLAFS
-394 CLMHLDKDGNL
+394 CLMRLDKEGNL
-405 IDYRF
+405 TDYRF

-420 GVYSEINALLAGS
+420 GVYSEINAMLAGT
-433 ADDELKGKYHEVL
+433 ADAEIKAKYADVID
-446 SQLPAMKELY
+446 QLPAMKELY

-472 SGEVKLILDED
+472 SGEVKLILDEN
-483 GHCIDV
+483 GRCIDV

-495 ESEAMIEEFMLLA
+495 ESESMIEEFMLLA

-570 GGPYEQIINTGMLR
+570 GTPYEQIINTGMLR
-584 CMSKAV
+584 CMSKAL

-623 IMTAQLKGMDKD
+623 IMTDMLKGTEKE
-635 TMVLRYSDFAEK
+635 TMILRYTDFAER

-655 EIIAMQIERKAEDCY
+655 EVIAMQIERKAEDCY

-679 GECYEGRISGVTQR
+679 GECYEGTISGVTQR

-712 TPSGTM
+712 TPSGTS
-718 LTEGIRL
+718 LTEGVRL
-725 SDPVSGKN
+725 TDPASGKT
-733 WSLGDTMMI
+733 WSLGDKMMI

-760 ASTK
+760 AAKA

>member
-1 MTRFVQPR
+1 
-9 VKDGAVF
+9 
-16 LCYDRM
+16 
-22 SAAVW
+22 
-27 PLGRVGQLAH
+27 
-37 DWQRCGT
+37 
-44 LEAAAMEE
+44 
-52 QGEKNIMAMRDKIE
+52 MRDKIE
-66 HAIQNQPCTVKDLKS
+66 HAIQNQPCTVKELKQ
-81 KFGGDRGSDRKVM
+81 KFGGERGADRKVM
-94 EAVDQLV
+94 EALDELV
-101 HEAVICQRQ
+101 REAVVCQRQ

-150 PGRFTR
+150 PGRFTK
-156 GAMPG
+156 GAMSG
-161 DIVLVEKFEHPRVE
+161 DEVLVEKFEHPRME
-175 GSDEGEILA
+175 GSDEGTILA
-184 ILEEKNDLVG
+184 VLTEKNDLVG
-194 TARRIEG
+194 TVRRVEG
-201 RLKFVPD
+201 RLRFVPD
-208 DCPAISMQ
+208 DCPAITMPLA
-216 MMRDCEGG
+216 RDCEGG

-230 VAVEILQRGNR
+230 VAVEILNRGNR

-258 AKRCAKALLYAQDI
+258 AKRCAKALLYAKDI
-272 RSRFPDKVREEA
+272 RTRFPDKVREEA
-284 KKLENAE
+284 KKFEGAE
-291 VSEKD
+291 ISEKD
-296 TEGRMDLRALPIFTI
+296 CEGRMDLRALPIFTI

-321 AISLTKTPEGGFELG
+321 AVSLTRTSDGGFELG

-346 KPGSELDNEA
+346 KPGTELDNEA
-356 FNRATSVYYADQVVP
+356 FSRATSVYYADQVVP
-371 MLPKQLSN
+371 MLPKALSN
-379 GICSLNEG
+379 GICSLNENE
-387 VLRLAFS
+387 LRLAFS
-394 CLMHLDKDGNL
+394 CLMRLDKDGNL
-405 IDYRF
+405 TDYRF

-420 GVYSEINALLAGS
+420 GVYAEINALLAGT
-433 ADDELKGKYHEVL
+433 ADAEIKAKYADVID
-446 SQLPAMKELY
+446 QLPAMKELY

-472 SGEVKLILDED
+472 SGEVKLILDEN
-483 GHCIDV
+483 GRCIDV

-495 ESEAMIEEFMLLA
+495 ESESMIEEFMLLA

-535 LERLHTLLQA
+535 LERLHALLQA

-551 FAKDV
+551 FAKEV

-570 GGPYEQIINTGMLR
+570 GTPYEQIINTGMLR
-584 CMSKAV
+584 CMSKAL

-623 IMTAQLKGMDKD
+623 IMTDLLKGTEKE
-635 TMVLRYSDFAEK
+635 TMILRYTDFAER

-655 EIIAMQIERKAEDCY
+655 EVVAMQIERKAEDCY

-679 GECYEGRISGVTQR
+679 GECYEGTISGVTQR

-712 TPSGTM
+712 TPSGTS
-718 LTEGIRL
+718 LTEGVRL
-725 SDPVSGKN
+725 TDPASGKS
-733 WSLGDTMMI
+733 WSLGDKMMI

-760 ASTK
+760 AAKN

>member
-1 MTRFVQPR
+1 
-9 VKDGAVF
+9 
-16 LCYDRM
+16 M
-22 SAAVW
+22 S
-27 PLGRVGQLAH
+27 
-37 DWQRCGT
+37 
-44 LEAAAMEE
+44 
-52 QGEKNIMAMRDKIE
+52 MRDKIE
-66 HAIQNQPCTVKDLKS
+66 HAIQNQPCTVKELKQ
-81 KFGGDRGSDRKVM
+81 KFGGERGADRKVM
-94 EAVDQLV
+94 EALDELV
-101 HEAVICQRQ
+101 REAVVCQRQ

-140 LEDGTSDIFI
+140 LEDGTGDIFI
-150 PGRFTR
+150 PGRFTK

-161 DIVLVEKFEHPRVE
+161 DDVLVEKFEHPRVE
-175 GSDEGEILA
+175 GSDEGAILA
-184 ILEEKNDLVG
+184 ILTEKNDLVG
-194 TARRIEG
+194 TVRRVEG
-201 RLKFVPD
+201 RLRFVPD
-208 DCPAISMQ
+208 DCPAITMPLA
-216 MMRDCEGG
+216 RDCEGG

-230 VAVEILQRGNR
+230 VAVEILNRGSR

-258 AKRCAKALLYAQDI
+258 AKRCAKALLYAKDI
-272 RSRFPDKVREEA
+272 RTRFPDKVRDEA
-284 KKLENAE
+284 KKFEGAE

-296 TEGRMDLRALPIFTI
+296 CEGRMDLRALPIFTI

-321 AISLTKTPEGGFELG
+321 AISLTRTSDGGFELG

-346 KPGSELDNEA
+346 KPGTELDNEA
-356 FNRATSVYYADQVVP
+356 FSRATSVYYADQVVP
-371 MLPKQLSN
+371 MLPKALSN
-379 GICSLNEG
+379 GICSLNENE
-387 VLRLAFS
+387 LRLAFS
-394 CLMHLDKDGNL
+394 CLMRLDKEGDL
-405 IDYRF
+405 TDYRF

-420 GVYSEINALLAGS
+420 GVYSEINALLAGT
-433 ADDELKGKYHEVL
+433 ADAEIKAKYADVID
-446 SQLPAMKELY
+446 QLPAMKELY
-456 GHRARLRKER
+456 GHRARLRRER

-472 SGEVKLILDED
+472 SGEVKLILDEN
-483 GHCIDV
+483 GRCIDV

-495 ESEAMIEEFMLLA
+495 ESESMIEEFMLLA

-535 LERLHTLLQA
+535 LERLHALLQA

-570 GGPYEQIINTGMLR
+570 GTPYEQIINTGMLR
-584 CMSKAV
+584 CMSKAL

-623 IMTAQLKGMDKD
+623 IMTDMLKGTEKE
-635 TMVLRYSDFAEK
+635 TMILRYTDFAER

-655 EIIAMQIERKAEDCY
+655 EVIAMQIERKAEDCY

-679 GECYEGRISGVTQR
+679 GECYEGTVSGVTQR

-712 TPSGTM
+712 TPSGTS
-718 LTEGIRL
+718 LTEGVRL
-725 SDPVSGKN
+725 TDPASGKT
-733 WSLGDTMMI
+733 WSLGDRMMI

-760 ASTK
+760 AAKA

>member
-1 MTRFVQPR
+1 
-9 VKDGAVF
+9 
-16 LCYDRM
+16 
-22 SAAVW
+22 
-27 PLGRVGQLAH
+27 
-37 DWQRCGT
+37 
-44 LEAAAMEE
+44 
-52 QGEKNIMAMRDKIE
+52 MRDKIE
-66 HAIQNQPCTVKDLKS
+66 HAIQNQPCTVKELKQ
-81 KFGGDRGSDRKVM
+81 KFGGERGADRKVM
-94 EAVDQLV
+94 EALDELV
-101 HEAVICQRQ
+101 REAVVCQRQ

-150 PGRFTR
+150 PGRFTK

-161 DIVLVEKFEHPRVE
+161 DDVLVEKFEHPRVE
-175 GSDEGEILA
+175 GSDEGAILA
-184 ILEEKNDLVG
+184 ILTEKNDLVG
-194 TARRIEG
+194 TVRRVEG
-201 RLKFVPD
+201 RLRFVPD
-208 DCPAISMQ
+208 DCPAITMPLA
-216 MMRDCEGG
+216 RDCEGG

-230 VAVEILQRGNR
+230 VAVEILNRGNR

-258 AKRCAKALLYAQDI
+258 AKRCAKALLYAKDI
-272 RSRFPDKVREEA
+272 RTRFPDKVRDEA
-284 KKLENAE
+284 KKFEGAE

-296 TEGRMDLRALPIFTI
+296 CEGRMDLRALPIFTI

-321 AISLTKTPEGGFELG
+321 AISLTRTFDGGFELG

-356 FNRATSVYYADQVVP
+356 FSRATSVYYADQVVP
-371 MLPKQLSN
+371 MLPKALSN
-379 GICSLNEG
+379 GICSLNENE
-387 VLRLAFS
+387 LRLAFS
-394 CLMHLDKDGNL
+394 CLMRLDKEGNL
-405 IDYRF
+405 TDYRF

-420 GVYSEINALLAGS
+420 GVYSEINALLAGT
-433 ADDELKGKYHEVL
+433 ADAEIKAKYADVID
-446 SQLPAMKELY
+446 QLPAMKELY

-472 SGEVKLILDED
+472 SGEVKLILDEN
-483 GHCIDV
+483 GRCIDV

-495 ESEAMIEEFMLLA
+495 ESESMIEEFMLLA

-535 LERLHTLLQA
+535 LERLHALLQA

-570 GGPYEQIINTGMLR
+570 GTPYEQIINTGMLR
-584 CMSKAV
+584 CMSKAL

-623 IMTAQLKGMDKD
+623 IMTDMLKGTEKE
-635 TMVLRYSDFAEK
+635 TMILRYTDFAER

-655 EIIAMQIERKAEDCY
+655 EVIAMQIERKAEDCY

-679 GECYEGRISGVTQR
+679 GECYEGTISGVTQR

-712 TPSGTM
+712 TPSGTS
-718 LTEGIRL
+718 LTEGVRL
-725 SDPVSGKN
+725 TDPASGKT
-733 WSLGDTMMI
+733 WSLGDKMMI

-760 ASTK
+760 AAKA

>member
-1 MTRFVQPR
+1 
-9 VKDGAVF
+9 
-16 LCYDRM
+16 M
-22 SAAVW
+22 S
-27 PLGRVGQLAH
+27 L
-37 DWQRCGT
+37 
-44 LEAAAMEE
+44 
-52 QGEKNIMAMRDKIE
+52 RDKIE
-66 HAIQNQPCTVKDLKS
+66 HAIQNQPCTVKELKQ
-81 KFGGDRGSDRKVM
+81 KFGGERGADRKVM
-94 EAVDQLV
+94 EALDELV
-101 HEAVICQRQ
+101 REAVVCQRQ

-150 PGRFTR
+150 PGRFTK

-161 DIVLVEKFEHPRVE
+161 DDVLVEKFEHPRVE
-175 GSDEGEILA
+175 GSDEGAILA
-184 ILEEKNDLVG
+184 ILTEKNDLVG
-194 TARRIEG
+194 TVRRVEG
-201 RLKFVPD
+201 RLRFVPD
-208 DCPAISMQ
+208 DCPAITMPLA
-216 MMRDCEGG
+216 RDCEGG

-230 VAVEILQRGNR
+230 VAVEILNRGNR

-258 AKRCAKALLYAQDI
+258 AKRCAKALLYAKDI
-272 RSRFPDKVREEA
+272 RTRFPDKVRDEA
-284 KKLENAE
+284 KKFEGAE

-296 TEGRMDLRALPIFTI
+296 CEGRMDLRALPIFTI

-321 AISLTKTPEGGFELG
+321 AISLTRTSDGGFELG

-356 FNRATSVYYADQVVP
+356 FSRATSVYYADQVVP
-371 MLPKQLSN
+371 MLPKALSN
-379 GICSLNEG
+379 GICSLNENE
-387 VLRLAFS
+387 LRLAFS
-394 CLMHLDKDGNL
+394 CLMRLDKEGNL
-405 IDYRF
+405 TDYRF

-420 GVYSEINALLAGS
+420 GVYSEINALLAGT
-433 ADDELKGKYHEVL
+433 ADAEIKAKYADVID
-446 SQLPAMKELY
+446 QLPAMKELY

-472 SGEVKLILDED
+472 SGEVKLILDEN
-483 GHCIDV
+483 GRCIDV

-495 ESEAMIEEFMLLA
+495 ESESMIEEFMLLA

-535 LERLHTLLQA
+535 LERLHALLQA

-570 GGPYEQIINTGMLR
+570 GTPYEQIINTGMLR
-584 CMSKAV
+584 CMSKAL

-623 IMTAQLKGMDKD
+623 IMTDMLKGTEKE
-635 TMVLRYSDFAEK
+635 TMILRYTDFAER

-655 EIIAMQIERKAEDCY
+655 EVIAMQIERKAEDCY

-679 GECYEGRISGVTQR
+679 GECYEGTISGVTQR

-712 TPSGTM
+712 TPSGTS
-718 LTEGIRL
+718 LTEGVRL
-725 SDPVSGKN
+725 TDPASGKT
-733 WSLGDTMMI
+733 WSLGDKMMI

-760 ASTK
+760 AAKA

>member
-1 MTRFVQPR
+1 
-9 VKDGAVF
+9 
-16 LCYDRM
+16 M
-22 SAAVW
+22 S
-27 PLGRVGQLAH
+27 
-37 DWQRCGT
+37 
-44 LEAAAMEE
+44 
-52 QGEKNIMAMRDKIE
+52 MRDKIE
-66 HAIQNQPCTVKDLKS
+66 HAIQNQPCTVKELKQ
-81 KFGGDRGSDRKVM
+81 KFGGERGADRKVM
-94 EAVDQLV
+94 EALDELV
-101 HEAVICQRQ
+101 REAVVCQRQ

-150 PGRFTR
+150 PGRFTK

-161 DIVLVEKFEHPRVE
+161 DDVLVEKFEHPRVE
-175 GSDEGEILA
+175 GSDEGAILA
-184 ILEEKNDLVG
+184 ILTEKNDLVG
-194 TARRIEG
+194 TVRRVEG
-201 RLKFVPD
+201 RLRFVPD
-208 DCPAISMQ
+208 DCPAITMPLA
-216 MMRDCEGG
+216 RDCEGG

-230 VAVEILQRGNR
+230 VAVEILNRGSR

-258 AKRCAKALLYAQDI
+258 AKRCAKALLYAKDI
-272 RSRFPDKVREEA
+272 RTRFPDKVREEA
-284 KKLENAE
+284 KKFEGAE

-296 TEGRMDLRALPIFTI
+296 CEGRMDLRALPIFTI

-321 AISLTKTPEGGFELG
+321 AISLTRTSDGGFELG

-346 KPGSELDNEA
+346 KPGTELDNEA
-356 FNRATSVYYADQVVP
+356 FSRATSVYYADQVVP
-371 MLPKQLSN
+371 MLPKALSN
-379 GICSLNEG
+379 GICSLNENE
-387 VLRLAFS
+387 LRLAFS
-394 CLMHLDKDGNL
+394 CLMRLDKEGNL
-405 IDYRF
+405 TDYRF

-420 GVYSEINALLAGS
+420 GVYSEINALLAGT
-433 ADDELKGKYHEVL
+433 ADAEIKAKYADVID
-446 SQLPAMKELY
+446 QLPAMKELY

-472 SGEVKLILDED
+472 SGEVKLILDEN
-483 GHCIDV
+483 GRCIDV

-495 ESEAMIEEFMLLA
+495 ESESMIEEFMLLA

-535 LERLHTLLQA
+535 LERLHALLQA

-556 PTPKELSAILEGVR
+556 PAPKELSAILEGVR
-570 GGPYEQIINTGMLR
+570 GTPYEQIINTGMLR
-584 CMSKAV
+584 CMSKAL

-623 IMTAQLKGMDKD
+623 IMTDLLKGTEKE
-635 TMVLRYSDFAEK
+635 TMILRYTDFAER

-655 EIIAMQIERKAEDCY
+655 EVIAMQIERKAEDCY

-679 GECYEGRISGVTQR
+679 GECYEGTISGVTQR

-712 TPSGTM
+712 TPSGTS
-718 LTEGIRL
+718 LTEGVRL
-725 SDPVSGKN
+725 TDPASGKT
-733 WSLGDTMMI
+733 WSLGDKMMI

-760 ASTK
+760 AAKA

>member
-1 MTRFVQPR
+1 
-9 VKDGAVF
+9 
-16 LCYDRM
+16 
-22 SAAVW
+22 
-27 PLGRVGQLAH
+27 
-37 DWQRCGT
+37 
-44 LEAAAMEE
+44 
-52 QGEKNIMAMRDKIE
+52 MRDKIE
-66 HAIQNQPCTVKDLKS
+66 HAIQNQPCTVKELKQ
-81 KFGGDRGSDRKVM
+81 KFGGERGADRKVM
-94 EAVDQLV
+94 EALDELV
-101 HEAVICQRQ
+101 REAVVCQRQ

-150 PGRFTR
+150 PGRFTK

-161 DIVLVEKFEHPRVE
+161 DDVLVEKFEHPRVE
-175 GSDEGEILA
+175 GSDEGAILA
-184 ILEEKNDLVG
+184 ILTEKNDLVG
-194 TARRIEG
+194 TVRRVEG
-201 RLKFVPD
+201 RLRFVPD
-208 DCPAISMQ
+208 DCPAITMPLA
-216 MMRDCEGG
+216 RDCEGG

-230 VAVEILQRGNR
+230 VAVEILNRGNR

-258 AKRCAKALLYAQDI
+258 AKRCAKALLYAKDI
-272 RSRFPDKVREEA
+272 RTRFPDKVRDEA
-284 KKLENAE
+284 KKFEGAE

-296 TEGRMDLRALPIFTI
+296 CEGRMDLRALPIFTI

-321 AISLTKTPEGGFELG
+321 AISLTRTSDGGFELG

-346 KPGSELDNEA
+346 KPGTELDNEA
-356 FNRATSVYYADQVVP
+356 FSRATSVYYADQVVP
-371 MLPKQLSN
+371 MLPKALSN
-379 GICSLNEG
+379 GICSLNENE
-387 VLRLAFS
+387 LRLAFS
-394 CLMHLDKDGNL
+394 CLMRLDKEGNL
-405 IDYRF
+405 TDYRF

-420 GVYSEINALLAGS
+420 GVYSEINALLAGT
-433 ADDELKGKYHEVL
+433 ADAEIKAKYADVID
-446 SQLPAMKELY
+446 QLPAMKELY

-472 SGEVKLILDED
+472 SGEVKLILDEN
-483 GHCIDV
+483 GRCIDV

-495 ESEAMIEEFMLLA
+495 ESESMIEEFMLLA

-570 GGPYEQIINTGMLR
+570 GTPYEQIINTGMLR
-584 CMSKAV
+584 CMSKAL

-623 IMTAQLKGMDKD
+623 IMTDMLKGTEKE
-635 TMVLRYSDFAEK
+635 TMILRYTDFAER

-655 EIIAMQIERKAEDCY
+655 EVIAMQIERKAEDCY

-679 GECYEGRISGVTQR
+679 GECYEGTISGVTQR

-712 TPSGTM
+712 TPSGTS
-718 LTEGIRL
+718 LTEGVRL
-725 SDPVSGKN
+725 TDPASGKT
-733 WSLGDTMMI
+733 WSLGDKMMI

-760 ASTK
+760 ATKA

>member
-1 MTRFVQPR
+1 
-9 VKDGAVF
+9 
-16 LCYDRM
+16 
-22 SAAVW
+22 
-27 PLGRVGQLAH
+27 
-37 DWQRCGT
+37 
-44 LEAAAMEE
+44 
-52 QGEKNIMAMRDKIE
+52 MRDKIE
-66 HAIQNQPCTVKDLKS
+66 HAIQNQPCTVKELKQ
-81 KFGGDRGSDRKVM
+81 KFGGERGADRKVM
-94 EAVDQLV
+94 EALDELV
-101 HEAVICQRQ
+101 REAVVCQRQ

-150 PGRFTR
+150 PGRFTK

-161 DIVLVEKFEHPRVE
+161 DEVLVEKFEHPRME
-175 GSDEGEILA
+175 GSDEGTILA
-184 ILEEKNDLVG
+184 VLTEKNDLVG
-194 TARRIEG
+194 TVRRVEG
-201 RLKFVPD
+201 RLRFVPD
-208 DCPAISMQ
+208 DCPAITMPLA
-216 MMRDCEGG
+216 RDCEGG

-230 VAVEILQRGNR
+230 VAVEILNRGNR

-258 AKRCAKALLYAQDI
+258 AKRCAKALLYAKDI
-272 RSRFPDKVREEA
+272 RTRFPDKVREEA
-284 KKLENAE
+284 KKFEGAE
-291 VSEKD
+291 ISEKD
-296 TEGRMDLRALPIFTI
+296 CEGRMDLRALPIFTI

-321 AISLTKTPEGGFELG
+321 AVSLTRTSDGGFELG

-346 KPGSELDNEA
+346 KPGTELDNEA
-356 FNRATSVYYADQVVP
+356 FSRATSVYYADQVVP
-371 MLPKQLSN
+371 MLPKALSN
-379 GICSLNEG
+379 GICSLNENE
-387 VLRLAFS
+387 LRLAFS
-394 CLMHLDKDGNL
+394 CLMRLDKDGNL
-405 IDYRF
+405 TDYRF

-420 GVYSEINALLAGS
+420 GVYAEINALLAGT
-433 ADDELKGKYHEVL
+433 ADAEIKAKYADVID
-446 SQLPAMKELY
+446 QLPAMKELY

-472 SGEVKLILDED
+472 SGEVKLILDEN
-483 GHCIDV
+483 GRCIDV

-495 ESEAMIEEFMLLA
+495 ESESMIEEFMLLA

-535 LERLHTLLQA
+535 LERLHALLQA

-551 FAKDV
+551 FAKEV

-570 GGPYEQIINTGMLR
+570 GTPYEQIINTGMLR
-584 CMSKAV
+584 CMSKAL

-595 KGHYGLVLK
+595 EGHYGLVLK

-623 IMTAQLKGMDKD
+623 IMTDLLKGTEKE
-635 TMVLRYSDFAEK
+635 TMILRYTDFAER

-655 EIIAMQIERKAEDCY
+655 EVVAMQIERKAEDCY

-679 GECYEGRISGVTQR
+679 GECYEGTISGVTQR

-712 TPSGTM
+712 TPSGTS
-718 LTEGIRL
+718 LTEGVRL
-725 SDPVSGKN
+725 TDPASGKS
-733 WSLGDTMMI
+733 WSLGDKMMI

-760 ASTK
+760 AAKN